1 MLRKELQKKMQAV
14 AMAAVVT
21 LTTVGAPATTFA
33 GELPEEVTAE
43 DFSDAGEAV
52 TEEVTGDDFSDGE
65 AVAEQSSA
73 DENGV
78 VEDVPAVQAEESSEG
93 STEDEQAKAQAYLKE
108 NFIDGSNKIITSG
121 GTGVTKSEDGLTY
134 NVALTIPTSGY
145 AIRSMRLKYVNTV
158 YKTGWYIDKDNPYV
172 GYKAPATN
180 GSRSITRPTAEQGPY
195 SFTATLKLFA
205 LDTDTTAIND
215 GTATALAT
223 QNFTIVLAPEKRNY
237 TVNIKPVNA
246 KTGEAIEGATV
257 DIQKDWNSLTPGED
271 GSYTLVEGSEYTL
284 TVTADGYDKYTQ
296 TFIPS
301 ASGDME
307 VKLSPIVYRN
317 TTFAVTGNDGATI
330 TDADITVKEGWYTTL
345 RPQEDGSYK
354 LQAGKEYKYTI
365 TKDGYKEASGSF
377 TVPDEAGDYT
387 FPVTLESNI
396 NPADQSAVD
405 AVKKAFDAE
414 FGTLRPV
421 YGTDSNIADMVLAK
435 VKKYNLDVD
444 VSNVKVSLATSE
456 DTDYIGTDGTIHY
469 VKSDLNSMG
478 VYSKSLDCTF
488 KFTCNNASAV
498 SESRRVTVSW
508 DQEYF
513 RGKMQAEADQLTWD
527 SIKGNN
533 ASQEEVTSDLTL
545 PGCMGT
551 SMRNIWSTVTWESSD
566 PEVISI
572 QNPSIDSPIYPRT
585 GKINPK
591 TEDTEVTLTA
601 TFKANDTLL
610 NEYIEKADS
619 FGTITKTFEVTV
631 KGSGSQA
638 PTEEELKAILD
649 KYYTA
654 DQLKDFT
661 TQTQLDTAN
670 CTGDIQLPR
679 YTRIKD
685 ENGEYVFNNKEIT
698 VTSSDA
704 NLMKINGYR
713 AAVDLFAYDKDTTA
727 NLIVTFTREG
737 VTATKEIPITV
748 SVKDINEKLD
758 TEIAMMDYAKAHYF
772 DGIKGDNADVDSI
785 TTNLHA
791 FQEMYLDN
799 EGKAVWVYTADDKTG
814 AGIIT
819 DDYFDDPWIM
829 EGQGYNHF
837 KSSNNAVIQHE
848 NLVVNRPESNTQITI
863 SSLLSSEKYGQFA
876 KDHPDNAKLQK
887 LYKQEASVTVTV
899 KGTKAESEA
908 LKAKIQEA
916 NTLLESITE
925 GTEAGQ
931 YPEGTKKALT
941 EAIAAAQAVSDNAEA
956 TEAQQTE
963 AITALTEAM
972 KDCQDSRIPQSADVT
987 VIAATEAN
995 TSGKTQALT
1004 VKATD
1009 AALYGYTKPESVQ
1022 AEVTVLDALADLHA
1036 AMYGD
1041 AFKAAPE
1048 DYLVVSEQGWINKV
1062 FGVTTASVG
1071 FFVNNKMPISADT
1084 GYGST
1089 CNEAVLQS
1097 GDILNVVLYHDTTG
1111 WSDKYLY
1118 FDGIASDIMAKKDF
1132 TLNVKGFTAAWGDES
1147 VAQKDITVELR
1158 DSEGKAAATGTTDE
1172 NGNVT
1177 LNVPA
1182 EGTYTA
1188 VITKTPYEYYIPVDA
1203 QIVAKAH
1210 EHSYTTWK
1218 KVSDATVFAPEK
1230 QESTCDF
1237 CGEKTTKDGGKKL
1250 DPTVKLSKTTV
1261 ALTLKQSETVKV
1273 SGLAKGDSVKG
1284 WTSSDKSIAT
1294 VDKNGKITATTKEG
1308 KATIT
1313 VTLASG
1319 KKAQI
1324 AVTVKETKHVYT
1336 KWTKVSSATV
1346 FAPEKRQST
1355 CNLCGRKI
1363 TREFGTKL
1371 TPTVKLTKTTL
1382 TLKTKQSV
1390 TVKAS
1395 GLARGDSVK
1404 KWTSSNK
1411 SIATVDKNGKIT
1423 ATAKEGKATIT
1434 VTLASGKTAK
1444 VAVTVKLIRTTKL
1457 TNVPKT
1463 LSITAGKKYTLKP
1476 VVTPSNSQEKVTYK
1490 SSNTKIATVSSQGAV
1505 TAVKAGSAT
1514 ITVQSGKQKATVK
1527 VTVKKAPALKS
1538 IKNVPGSK
1546 TIANGKTY
1554 TLKPQ
1559 LYPSGAIAKITYTT
1573 SNKNVATVDSKGK
1586 ITAKKKGTA
1595 VITVKA
1601 GKFTAKC
1608 KVTVK

>member
-33 GELPEEVTAE
+33 GELPGELTAE
-43 DFSDAGEAV
+43 AFSDNGEAV
-52 TEEVTGDDFSDGE
+52 TEEVTEDDFSDGE
-65 AVAEQSSA
+65 TAAGQSSA
-73 DENGV
+73 GENEV
-78 VEDVPAVQAEESSEG
+78 VDVPAAQAEESSEG

-195 SFTATLKLFA
+195 TFTATLKLFA

-223 QNFTIVLAPEKRNY
+223 QDFTIVLAPEKKNY

-257 DIQKDWNSLTPGED
+257 DIQKDWSSLTPADD

-296 TFIPS
+296 TILPS
-301 ASGDME
+301 ASGDIE

-387 FPVTLESNI
+387 FPVTLQSNI
-396 NPADQSAVD
+396 DPADQAAVD

-414 FGTLRPV
+414 FGTLRPI

-566 PEVISI
+566 PDVISI

-601 TFKANDTLL
+601 TFKANDILL

-619 FGTITKTFEVTV
+619 FGTITKTFKVTV

-713 AAVDLFAYDKDTTA
+713 AAVDLFTYDKDTTA

-758 TEIAMMDYAKAHYF
+758 AEIAMMDYAKAHYF
-772 DGIKGDNADVDSI
+772 DGIKGDNADADSI

-799 EGKAVWVYTADDKTG
+799 EGKAVWVYNADDKTG

-819 DDYFDDPWIM
+819 DDYFDNPWIM

-876 KDHPDNAKLQK
+876 KDHLDNAKLQK

-899 KGTKAESEA
+899 KGTKAEGEA

-931 YPEGTKKALT
+931 YPEGTKDALS
-941 EAIAAAQAVSDNAEA
+941 EAIKAAQAVSDNAEA

-963 AITALTEAM
+963 AITALAKAM

-987 VIAATEAN
+987 VIAGTEAN
-995 TSGKTQALT
+995 TAGKTQALT

-1009 AALYGYTKPESVQ
+1009 AALYGYVKPEKVQ

-1048 DYLVVSEQGWINKV
+1048 DYLVVNESGWISKA
-1062 FGVTTASVG
+1062 FGVTTANVS
-1071 FFVNNKMPISADT
+1071 FFVNNKMPLGDS
-1084 GYGST
+1084 GYGSM
-1089 CNEAVLQS
+1089 CNEAVLNS
-1097 GDILNVVLYHDTTG
+1097 GDVLNVFFYNDTAG
-1111 WSDKYLY
+1111 YSDEYLY
-1118 FDGIASDIMAKKDF
+1118 FDSIACDIMAKKDF
-1132 TLNVKGFTAAWGDES
+1132 ILNVKGFKAAWGEEAS
-1147 VAQKDITVELR
+1147 AQKDITVELR
-1158 DSEGKAAATGTTDE
+1158 DSEGKTVATGTTDE

-1177 LNVPA
+1177 LNAPA

-1188 VITKTPYEYYIPVDA
+1188 AIVKTPYEYYIPVDA
-1203 QIVAKAH
+1203 KVVAKAH

-1218 KVSDATVFAPEK
+1218 KVSSATVFAPEK

-1237 CGEKTTKDGGKKL
+1237 CGEKTTKTVGEKL
-1250 DPTVKLSKTTV
+1250 TPTVKLTATKLALKT
-1261 ALTLKQSETVKV
+1261 KQSVTVRAT
-1273 SGLAKGDSVKG
+1273 GLAKGDYVKS
-1284 WTSSDKSIAT
+1284 WTSSKKSVAT
-1294 VDKNGKITATTKEG
+1294 VDKNGKITATSKEG
-1308 KATIT
+1308 T
-1313 VTLASG
+1313 
-1319 KKAQI
+1319 
-1324 AVTVKETKHVYT
+1324 AV
-1336 KWTKVSSATV
+1336 
-1346 FAPEKRQST
+1346 
-1355 CNLCGRKI
+1355 
-1363 TREFGTKL
+1363 
-1371 TPTVKLTKTTL
+1371 
-1382 TLKTKQSV
+1382 
-1390 TVKAS
+1390 
-1395 GLARGDSVK
+1395 
-1404 KWTSSNK
+1404 
-1411 SIATVDKNGKIT
+1411 
-1423 ATAKEGKATIT
+1423 IT

-1444 VAVTVKLIRTTKL
+1444 VTVTVKMIRTTKL
-1457 TNVPKT
+1457 TKVPKT
-1463 LSITAGKKYTLKP
+1463 LSLTTGKKYTLKP

-1490 SSNTKIATVSSQGAV
+1490 SSNTKIATVSSTGV
-1505 TAVKAGSAT
+1505 ITAKKVGKVT
-1514 ITVQSGKQKATVK
+1514 ITVQSGKQKATVTL
-1527 VTVKKAPALKS
+1527 TVKKAPALKA
-1538 IKNVPGSK
+1538 IKNVPTKK
-1546 TIANGKTY
+1546 TITKGKTY

-1573 SNKNVATVDSKGK
+1573 SNKSVATVDSKGK

>member
-33 GELPEEVTAE
+33 GELPGELTAE
-43 DFSDAGEAV
+43 AFSDNGEAV
-52 TEEVTGDDFSDGE
+52 TEEVTEDDFSDGE
-65 AVAEQSSA
+65 TAAGQSSA
-73 DENGV
+73 GENEV
-78 VEDVPAVQAEESSEG
+78 VDVPAAQAEESSEG

-195 SFTATLKLFA
+195 TFTATLKLFA

-223 QNFTIVLAPEKRNY
+223 QDFTIVLAPEKKNY

-257 DIQKDWNSLTPGED
+257 DIQKDWSSLTPADD

-296 TFIPS
+296 TILPS
-301 ASGDME
+301 ASGDIE

-387 FPVTLESNI
+387 FPVTLQSNI
-396 NPADQSAVD
+396 DPADQAAVD

-414 FGTLRPV
+414 FGTLRPI

-566 PEVISI
+566 PDVISI

-601 TFKANDTLL
+601 TFRANDILL

-619 FGTITKTFEVTV
+619 FGTITKTFKVTV

-713 AAVDLFAYDKDTTA
+713 AAVDLFTYDKDTTA

-758 TEIAMMDYAKAHYF
+758 AEIAMMDYAKAHYF
-772 DGIKGDNADVDSI
+772 DGIKGDNADADSI

-799 EGKAVWVYTADDKTG
+799 EGKAVWVYNADDKTG

-876 KDHPDNAKLQK
+876 KDHLDNAKLQK

-899 KGTKAESEA
+899 KGTKAEGEA

-931 YPEGTKKALT
+931 YPEGTKDALS
-941 EAIAAAQAVSDNAEA
+941 EAIKAAQAVSDNAEA

-963 AITALTEAM
+963 AITALAKAM

-987 VIAATEAN
+987 VIAGTEAN
-995 TSGKTQALT
+995 TAGKTQALT

-1009 AALYGYTKPESVQ
+1009 AALYGYVKPEKVQ

-1048 DYLVVSEQGWINKV
+1048 DYLVVNESGLISKA
-1062 FGVTTASVG
+1062 FGVTTANVS
-1071 FFVNNKMPISADT
+1071 FFVNNKMPLGDS
-1084 GYGST
+1084 GYGSM
-1089 CNEAVLQS
+1089 CNEAVLNS
-1097 GDILNVVLYHDTTG
+1097 GDVLNVFFYNDTAG
-1111 WSDKYLY
+1111 YSDEYLY
-1118 FDGIASDIMAKKDF
+1118 FDSIACDIMAKKDF
-1132 TLNVKGFTAAWGDES
+1132 ILNVKGFKAAWGEEAS
-1147 VAQKDITVELR
+1147 AQKDITVELR
-1158 DSEGKAAATGTTDE
+1158 DSEGKTVATGTTDE

-1177 LNVPA
+1177 LNAPA

-1188 VITKTPYEYYIPVDA
+1188 AIVKTPYEYYIPVDA
-1203 QIVAKAH
+1203 KVVAKAH

-1218 KVSDATVFAPEK
+1218 KVSSATVFAPEK

-1237 CGEKTTKDGGKKL
+1237 CGEKTTKTVGEKL
-1250 DPTVKLSKTTV
+1250 TPTVKLTATKLALKT
-1261 ALTLKQSETVKV
+1261 KQSVTVRAT
-1273 SGLAKGDSVKG
+1273 GLAKGDYVKG
-1284 WTSSDKSIAT
+1284 WTSSKKSVAT
-1294 VDKNGKITATTKEG
+1294 VDKNGKITATSKEG
-1308 KATIT
+1308 TAVIT
-1313 VTLASG
+1313 VTLAS
-1319 KKAQI
+1319 K
-1324 AVTVKETKHVYT
+1324 
-1336 KWTKVSSATV
+1336 
-1346 FAPEKRQST
+1346 
-1355 CNLCGRKI
+1355 
-1363 TREFGTKL
+1363 
-1371 TPTVKLTKTTL
+1371 
-1382 TLKTKQSV
+1382 
-1390 TVKAS
+1390 
-1395 GLARGDSVK
+1395 
-1404 KWTSSNK
+1404 
-1411 SIATVDKNGKIT
+1411 
-1423 ATAKEGKATIT
+1423 
-1434 VTLASGKTAK
+1434 KTAK
-1444 VAVTVKLIRTTKL
+1444 VTVTVKMIRTTKL
-1457 TNVPKT
+1457 TKVPKT
-1463 LSITAGKKYTLKP
+1463 LSLTTGKKYTLKP

-1490 SSNTKIATVSSQGAV
+1490 SSNTKIATVSSTGV
-1505 TAVKAGSAT
+1505 ITAKKVGKVT
-1514 ITVQSGKQKATVK
+1514 ITVQSGKQKATVTL
-1527 VTVKKAPALKS
+1527 TVKKAPALKA
-1538 IKNVPGSK
+1538 IKNVPTKK
-1546 TIANGKTY
+1546 TITKGKTY

-1573 SNKNVATVDSKGK
+1573 SNKSIATVDSKGK

>member
-33 GELPEEVTAE
+33 GELPGELTAE
-43 DFSDAGEAV
+43 AFSDNGEAV
-52 TEEVTGDDFSDGE
+52 TEEVTEDDFSDGE
-65 AVAEQSSA
+65 TAAGQSSA
-73 DENGV
+73 GENEV
-78 VEDVPAVQAEESSEG
+78 VDVPAAQAEESSEG

-195 SFTATLKLFA
+195 TFTATLKLFA

-223 QNFTIVLAPEKRNY
+223 QDFTIVLAPEKKNY

-257 DIQKDWNSLTPGED
+257 DIQKDWSSLTPADD

-296 TFIPS
+296 TILPS
-301 ASGDME
+301 ASGDIE

-387 FPVTLESNI
+387 FPVTLQSNI
-396 NPADQSAVD
+396 DPADQAAVD

-498 SESRRVTVSW
+498 SENRRVTVSW

-566 PEVISI
+566 PDVISI

-601 TFKANDTLL
+601 TFKANDILL

-619 FGTITKTFEVTV
+619 FGTITKTFKVTV

-713 AAVDLFAYDKDTTA
+713 AAVDLFTYDKDTTA

-758 TEIAMMDYAKAHYF
+758 AEIAMMDYAKAHYF
-772 DGIKGDNADVDSI
+772 DGIKGDNADADSI

-799 EGKAVWVYTADDKTG
+799 EGKAVWVYNADDKTG

-876 KDHPDNAKLQK
+876 KDHLDNAKLQK

-899 KGTKAESEA
+899 KGTKAEGEA

-931 YPEGTKKALT
+931 YPEGTKDALS
-941 EAIAAAQAVSDNAEA
+941 EAIKAAQAVSDNAEA

-963 AITALTEAM
+963 AITALAKAM

-987 VIAATEAN
+987 VIAGTEAN
-995 TSGKTQALT
+995 TAGKTQALT

-1009 AALYGYTKPESVQ
+1009 AALYGYVKPEKVQ

-1048 DYLVVSEQGWINKV
+1048 DYLVVNESGLISKA
-1062 FGVTTASVG
+1062 FGVTTANIS
-1071 FFVNNKMPISADT
+1071 FFVNNKMPLGDS
-1084 GYGST
+1084 GYGSM
-1089 CNEAVLQS
+1089 CNEAVLNS
-1097 GDILNVVLYHDTTG
+1097 GDVLNVFFYNDTAG
-1111 WSDKYLY
+1111 YSDEYLY
-1118 FDGIASDIMAKKDF
+1118 FDSIACDIMAKKDF
-1132 TLNVKGFTAAWGDES
+1132 ILNVKGFKAAWGEEAS
-1147 VAQKDITVELR
+1147 AQKDITVELR
-1158 DSEGKAAATGTTDE
+1158 DSEGKTVATGTTDE

-1177 LNVPA
+1177 LNAPA

-1188 VITKTPYEYYIPVDA
+1188 AIVKTPYEYYIPVDA
-1203 QIVAKAH
+1203 KVVAKAH

-1218 KVSDATVFAPEK
+1218 KVSSATVFAPEK

-1237 CGEKTTKDGGKKL
+1237 CGEKTTKTVGEKL
-1250 DPTVKLSKTTV
+1250 TPTVKLTATKLALKT
-1261 ALTLKQSETVKV
+1261 KQSVTVRAT
-1273 SGLAKGDSVKG
+1273 GLAKGDYVKS
-1284 WTSSDKSIAT
+1284 WTSSKKSVAT
-1294 VDKNGKITATTKEG
+1294 VDKNGKITATSKEG
-1308 KATIT
+1308 TAVIT
-1313 VTLASG
+1313 VTLAS
-1319 KKAQI
+1319 K
-1324 AVTVKETKHVYT
+1324 
-1336 KWTKVSSATV
+1336 
-1346 FAPEKRQST
+1346 
-1355 CNLCGRKI
+1355 
-1363 TREFGTKL
+1363 
-1371 TPTVKLTKTTL
+1371 
-1382 TLKTKQSV
+1382 
-1390 TVKAS
+1390 
-1395 GLARGDSVK
+1395 
-1404 KWTSSNK
+1404 
-1411 SIATVDKNGKIT
+1411 
-1423 ATAKEGKATIT
+1423 
-1434 VTLASGKTAK
+1434 KTAK
-1444 VAVTVKLIRTTKL
+1444 VTVTVKMIRTTKL
-1457 TNVPKT
+1457 TKVPKT
-1463 LSITAGKKYTLKP
+1463 LSLTTGKKYTLKP

-1490 SSNTKIATVSSQGAV
+1490 SSNTKIATVSSTGV
-1505 TAVKAGSAT
+1505 ITAKKVGKVT
-1514 ITVQSGKQKATVK
+1514 ITVQSGKQKATVTL
-1527 VTVKKAPALKS
+1527 TVKKAPALKA
-1538 IKNVPGSK
+1538 IKNVPTKK
-1546 TIANGKTY
+1546 TITKGKTY

-1573 SNKNVATVDSKGK
+1573 SNKSIATVDSKGK

>member
-33 GELPEEVTAE
+33 GELPGELTAE
-43 DFSDAGEAV
+43 AFSDNGEAV
-52 TEEVTGDDFSDGE
+52 TEEVTEDDFSDGE
-65 AVAEQSSA
+65 TAAGQSSA
-73 DENGV
+73 GENEV
-78 VEDVPAVQAEESSEG
+78 VDVPAAQAEESSEG

-195 SFTATLKLFA
+195 TFTATLKLFA

-223 QNFTIVLAPEKRNY
+223 QDFTIVLAPEKKNY

-257 DIQKDWNSLTPGED
+257 DIQKDWSSLTPADD

-296 TFIPS
+296 TILPS
-301 ASGDME
+301 ASGDIE

-387 FPVTLESNI
+387 FPVTLQSNI
-396 NPADQSAVD
+396 DPADQAAVD

-566 PEVISI
+566 PNVISI

-601 TFKANDTLL
+601 TFKANDILL

-619 FGTITKTFEVTV
+619 FGTITKTFKVTV

-713 AAVDLFAYDKDTTA
+713 AAVDLFTYDKDTTA

-758 TEIAMMDYAKAHYF
+758 AEIAMMDYAKAHYF
-772 DGIKGDNADVDSI
+772 DGIKGDNADADSI

-799 EGKAVWVYTADDKTG
+799 EGKAVWVYNADDKTG

-819 DDYFDDPWIM
+819 DDYFDNPWIM

-876 KDHPDNAKLQK
+876 KDHLDNAKLQK

-899 KGTKAESEA
+899 KGTKAEGEA

-931 YPEGTKKALT
+931 YPEGTKDALS
-941 EAIAAAQAVSDNAEA
+941 EAIKAAQAVSDNAEA

-963 AITALTEAM
+963 AITALAKAM

-987 VIAATEAN
+987 VIAGTEAN
-995 TSGKTQALT
+995 TAGKTQALT

-1009 AALYGYTKPESVQ
+1009 AALYGYVKPEKVQ

-1048 DYLVVSEQGWINKV
+1048 DYLVVNESGLISKA
-1062 FGVTTASVG
+1062 FGVTTANVS
-1071 FFVNNKMPISADT
+1071 FFVNNKMPLGDS
-1084 GYGST
+1084 GYGSM
-1089 CNEAVLQS
+1089 CNEAVLNS
-1097 GDILNVVLYHDTTG
+1097 GDVLNVFFYNDTAG
-1111 WSDKYLY
+1111 YSDEYLY
-1118 FDGIASDIMAKKDF
+1118 FDSIACDIMAKKDF
-1132 TLNVKGFTAAWGDES
+1132 ILNVKGFKAAWGEEAS
-1147 VAQKDITVELR
+1147 AQKDITVELR
-1158 DSEGKAAATGTTDE
+1158 DSEGKTVATGTTDE

-1177 LNVPA
+1177 LNAPA

-1188 VITKTPYEYYIPVDA
+1188 AIVKTPYEYYIPVDA
-1203 QIVAKAH
+1203 KVVAKAH

-1218 KVSDATVFAPEK
+1218 KVSSATVFAPEK

-1237 CGEKTTKDGGKKL
+1237 CGEKTTKTVGEKL
-1250 DPTVKLSKTTV
+1250 TPTVKLTATKLALKT
-1261 ALTLKQSETVKV
+1261 KQSVTVRAT
-1273 SGLAKGDSVKG
+1273 GLAKGDYVKS
-1284 WTSSDKSIAT
+1284 WTSSKKSVAT
-1294 VDKNGKITATTKEG
+1294 VDKNGKITATSKEG
-1308 KATIT
+1308 T
-1313 VTLASG
+1313 
-1319 KKAQI
+1319 
-1324 AVTVKETKHVYT
+1324 AV
-1336 KWTKVSSATV
+1336 
-1346 FAPEKRQST
+1346 
-1355 CNLCGRKI
+1355 
-1363 TREFGTKL
+1363 
-1371 TPTVKLTKTTL
+1371 
-1382 TLKTKQSV
+1382 
-1390 TVKAS
+1390 
-1395 GLARGDSVK
+1395 
-1404 KWTSSNK
+1404 
-1411 SIATVDKNGKIT
+1411 
-1423 ATAKEGKATIT
+1423 IT

-1444 VAVTVKLIRTTKL
+1444 VTVTVKMIRTTKL
-1457 TNVPKT
+1457 TKVPKT
-1463 LSITAGKKYTLKP
+1463 LSLTTGKKYTLKP

-1490 SSNTKIATVSSQGAV
+1490 SSNTKIATVSSTGV
-1505 TAVKAGSAT
+1505 ITAKKVGKVT
-1514 ITVQSGKQKATVK
+1514 ITVQSGKQKATVTL
-1527 VTVKKAPALKS
+1527 TVKKAPALKA
-1538 IKNVPGSK
+1538 IKNVPTKK
-1546 TIANGKTY
+1546 TITKGKTY

-1573 SNKNVATVDSKGK
+1573 SNKSIATVDSKGK

>member
-33 GELPEEVTAE
+33 GELPGELTA
-43 DFSDAGEAV
+43 EAV
-52 TEEVTGDDFSDGE
+52 TEEVTEDDFSDGE
-65 AVAEQSSA
+65 TAAGQSSA
-73 DENGV
+73 GENEV
-78 VEDVPAVQAEESSEG
+78 VDVPAAQAEESSEG

-195 SFTATLKLFA
+195 TFTATLKLFA

-223 QNFTIVLAPEKRNY
+223 QDFTIVLAPEKKNY

-257 DIQKDWNSLTPGED
+257 DIQKDWSSLTPADD

-296 TFIPS
+296 TILPS
-301 ASGDME
+301 ASGDIE

-387 FPVTLESNI
+387 FPVTLQSNI
-396 NPADQSAVD
+396 DPADQAAVD

-414 FGTLRPV
+414 FGTLRPI

-566 PEVISI
+566 PDVISI

-601 TFKANDTLL
+601 TFKANDILL

-619 FGTITKTFEVTV
+619 FGTITKTFKVTV

-713 AAVDLFAYDKDTTA
+713 AAVDLFTYDKDTTA

-758 TEIAMMDYAKAHYF
+758 AEIAMMDYAKAHYF
-772 DGIKGDNADVDSI
+772 DGIKGDNADADSI

-799 EGKAVWVYTADDKTG
+799 EGKAVWVYNADDKTG

-876 KDHPDNAKLQK
+876 KDHLDNAKLQK
-887 LYKQEASVTVTV
+887 LYKQKASVTVTV
-899 KGTKAESEA
+899 KGTKAEGEA

-931 YPEGTKKALT
+931 YPEGTKDALS
-941 EAIAAAQAVSDNAEA
+941 EAIKVAQAVSDNAEA

-963 AITALTEAM
+963 AITALAKAM

-987 VIAATEAN
+987 VIAGTEAN
-995 TSGKTQALT
+995 TAGKTQALT

-1009 AALYGYTKPESVQ
+1009 AALYGYVKPEKVQ

-1048 DYLVVSEQGWINKV
+1048 DYLVVNESGLISKA
-1062 FGVTTASVG
+1062 FGVTTANVS
-1071 FFVNNKMPISADT
+1071 FFVNNKMPLGDS
-1084 GYGST
+1084 GYGSM
-1089 CNEAVLQS
+1089 CNEAVLNS
-1097 GDILNVVLYHDTTG
+1097 GDVLNVFFYNDTAG
-1111 WSDKYLY
+1111 YSDEYLY
-1118 FDGIASDIMAKKDF
+1118 FDSIACDIMAKKDF
-1132 TLNVKGFTAAWGDES
+1132 ILNVKGFKAAWGEEAS
-1147 VAQKDITVELR
+1147 AQKDITVELR
-1158 DSEGKAAATGTTDE
+1158 DSEGKTVATGTTDE

-1177 LNVPA
+1177 LNAPA

-1188 VITKTPYEYYIPVDA
+1188 AIVKTPYEYYIPVDA
-1203 QIVAKAH
+1203 KVVAKAH

-1218 KVSDATVFAPEK
+1218 KVSSATVFAPEK

-1237 CGEKTTKDGGKKL
+1237 CGEKTTKTVGEKL
-1250 DPTVKLSKTTV
+1250 TPTVKLTATKLALKT
-1261 ALTLKQSETVKV
+1261 KQSVTVRAT
-1273 SGLAKGDSVKG
+1273 GLAKGDYVKS
-1284 WTSSDKSIAT
+1284 WTSSKKSVAT
-1294 VDKNGKITATTKEG
+1294 VDKNGKITATSKEG
-1308 KATIT
+1308 TAVIT
-1313 VTLASG
+1313 VTLAS
-1319 KKAQI
+1319 K
-1324 AVTVKETKHVYT
+1324 
-1336 KWTKVSSATV
+1336 
-1346 FAPEKRQST
+1346 
-1355 CNLCGRKI
+1355 
-1363 TREFGTKL
+1363 
-1371 TPTVKLTKTTL
+1371 
-1382 TLKTKQSV
+1382 
-1390 TVKAS
+1390 
-1395 GLARGDSVK
+1395 
-1404 KWTSSNK
+1404 
-1411 SIATVDKNGKIT
+1411 
-1423 ATAKEGKATIT
+1423 
-1434 VTLASGKTAK
+1434 KTAK
-1444 VAVTVKLIRTTKL
+1444 VTVTVKMIRTTKL
-1457 TNVPKT
+1457 TKVPKT
-1463 LSITAGKKYTLKP
+1463 LSLTTGKKYTLKP

-1490 SSNTKIATVSSQGAV
+1490 SSNTKIATVSSTGV
-1505 TAVKAGSAT
+1505 ITAKKVGKVT
-1514 ITVQSGKQKATVK
+1514 ITVQSGKQKATVTL
-1527 VTVKKAPALKS
+1527 TVKKAPALKA
-1538 IKNVPGSK
+1538 IKNVPTKK
-1546 TIANGKTY
+1546 TITKGKTY

-1559 LYPSGAIAKITYTT
+1559 LYPSGAIAKITYTS
-1573 SNKNVATVDSKGK
+1573 SNKSVATVDSKGK

>member
-33 GELPEEVTAE
+33 GELPGELTAE
-43 DFSDAGEAV
+43 AFSDNGEAV
-52 TEEVTGDDFSDGE
+52 TEEVTEDDFSDGE
-65 AVAEQSSA
+65 TAAGQSSA
-73 DENGV
+73 GENEV
-78 VEDVPAVQAEESSEG
+78 VDVPAAQAEESSEG

-195 SFTATLKLFA
+195 TFTATLKLFA

-223 QNFTIVLAPEKRNY
+223 QDFTIVLAPEKKNY

-257 DIQKDWNSLTPGED
+257 DIQKDWSSLTPADD

-296 TFIPS
+296 TILPS
-301 ASGDME
+301 ASGDIE

-387 FPVTLESNI
+387 FPVTLQSNI
-396 NPADQSAVD
+396 DPADQAAVD

-414 FGTLRPV
+414 FGTLRPI

-566 PEVISI
+566 PDVISI

-601 TFKANDTLL
+601 TFRANDILL

-619 FGTITKTFEVTV
+619 FGTITKTFKVTV

-713 AAVDLFAYDKDTTA
+713 AAVDLFTYDKDTTA

-758 TEIAMMDYAKAHYF
+758 AEIAMMDYAKAHYF
-772 DGIKGDNADVDSI
+772 DGIKGDNADADSI

-799 EGKAVWVYTADDKTG
+799 EGKAVWVYNADDKTG

-876 KDHPDNAKLQK
+876 KDHLDNAKLQK

-899 KGTKAESEA
+899 KGTKAEGEA

-931 YPEGTKKALT
+931 YPEGTKDALS
-941 EAIAAAQAVSDNAEA
+941 EAIKAAQAVSDNAEA

-963 AITALTEAM
+963 AITALAKAM

-987 VIAATEAN
+987 VIAGTEAN
-995 TSGKTQALT
+995 TAGKTQALT

-1009 AALYGYTKPESVQ
+1009 AALYGYVKPEKVQ

-1048 DYLVVSEQGWINKV
+1048 DYLVVNESGLISKA
-1062 FGVTTASVG
+1062 FGVTTANVS
-1071 FFVNNKMPISADT
+1071 FFVNNKMPLGDS
-1084 GYGST
+1084 GYGSM
-1089 CNEAVLQS
+1089 CNEAVLNS
-1097 GDILNVVLYHDTTG
+1097 GDVLNVFFYNDTAG
-1111 WSDKYLY
+1111 YSDEYLY
-1118 FDGIASDIMAKKDF
+1118 FDSIACDIMAKKDF
-1132 TLNVKGFTAAWGDES
+1132 ILNVKGFKAAWGEEAS
-1147 VAQKDITVELR
+1147 AQKDITVELR
-1158 DSEGKAAATGTTDE
+1158 DSEGKTVATGTTDE

-1177 LNVPA
+1177 LNAPA

-1188 VITKTPYEYYIPVDA
+1188 AIVKTPYEYYIPVDA
-1203 QIVAKAH
+1203 KVVAKAH

-1218 KVSDATVFAPEK
+1218 KVSSATVFAPEK

-1237 CGEKTTKDGGKKL
+1237 CGEKTTKTVGEKL
-1250 DPTVKLSKTTV
+1250 TPTVKLTATKLALKT
-1261 ALTLKQSETVKV
+1261 KQSVTVRAT
-1273 SGLAKGDSVKG
+1273 GLAKGDYVKS
-1284 WTSSDKSIAT
+1284 WTSSKKSVAT
-1294 VDKNGKITATTKEG
+1294 VDKNGKITATSKEG
-1308 KATIT
+1308 TAVIT
-1313 VTLASG
+1313 VTLAS
-1319 KKAQI
+1319 KKNAKVT
-1324 AVTVKETKHVYT
+1324 VTVKM
-1336 KWTKVSSATV
+1336 
-1346 FAPEKRQST
+1346 
-1355 CNLCGRKI
+1355 
-1363 TREFGTKL
+1363 
-1371 TPTVKLTKTTL
+1371 
-1382 TLKTKQSV
+1382 
-1390 TVKAS
+1390 
-1395 GLARGDSVK
+1395 
-1404 KWTSSNK
+1404 
-1411 SIATVDKNGKIT
+1411 
-1423 ATAKEGKATIT
+1423 
-1434 VTLASGKTAK
+1434 
-1444 VAVTVKLIRTTKL
+1444 IRTTKL
-1457 TNVPKT
+1457 TKVPKT
-1463 LSITAGKKYTLKP
+1463 LSLTTGKKYTLKP

-1490 SSNTKIATVSSQGAV
+1490 SSNTKIATVSSTGV
-1505 TAVKAGSAT
+1505 ITAKKVGKVT
-1514 ITVQSGKQKATVK
+1514 ITVQSGKQKATVTL
-1527 VTVKKAPALKS
+1527 TVKKAPALKA
-1538 IKNVPGSK
+1538 IKNVPTKK
-1546 TIANGKTY
+1546 TITKGKTY

-1559 LYPSGAIAKITYTT
+1559 LYPSGAIAKITYTS
-1573 SNKNVATVDSKGK
+1573 SNKSVATVDSKGK

>member
-33 GELPEEVTAE
+33 GELPGELTAE
-43 DFSDAGEAV
+43 AFSDNGEAV
-52 TEEVTGDDFSDGE
+52 TEEVTEDDFSDGE
-65 AVAEQSSA
+65 TAAGQSSA
-73 DENGV
+73 GENEV
-78 VEDVPAVQAEESSEG
+78 VDVPAAQAEESSEG

-158 YKTGWYIDKDNPYV
+158 YKTVWYIDKDNPYV

-195 SFTATLKLFA
+195 TFTATLKLFA

-223 QNFTIVLAPEKRNY
+223 QDFTIVLAPEKKNY

-257 DIQKDWNSLTPGED
+257 DIQKDWSSLTPADD

-296 TFIPS
+296 TILPS
-301 ASGDME
+301 ASGDIE

-387 FPVTLESNI
+387 FPVTLQSNI
-396 NPADQSAVD
+396 DPADQAAVD

-498 SESRRVTVSW
+498 SENRRVTVSW

-566 PEVISI
+566 PDVISI

-601 TFKANDTLL
+601 TFKANDILL

-619 FGTITKTFEVTV
+619 FGTITKTFKVTV

-713 AAVDLFAYDKDTTA
+713 AAVDLFTYDKDTTA

-758 TEIAMMDYAKAHYF
+758 AEIAMMDYAKAHYF
-772 DGIKGDNADVDSI
+772 DGIKGDNADADSI

-799 EGKAVWVYTADDKTG
+799 EGKAVWVYNADDKTG

-876 KDHPDNAKLQK
+876 KDHLDNAKLQK

-899 KGTKAESEA
+899 KGTKAEGEA

-931 YPEGTKKALT
+931 YPEGTKDALS
-941 EAIAAAQAVSDNAEA
+941 EAIKAAQAVSDNAEA

-963 AITALTEAM
+963 AITALAKAM

-987 VIAATEAN
+987 VIAGTEAN
-995 TSGKTQALT
+995 TAGKTQALT

-1009 AALYGYTKPESVQ
+1009 AALYGYVKPEKVQ

-1048 DYLVVSEQGWINKV
+1048 DYLVVNESGLISKA
-1062 FGVTTASVG
+1062 FGVTTANVS
-1071 FFVNNKMPISADT
+1071 FFVNNKMPLGDS
-1084 GYGST
+1084 GYGSM
-1089 CNEAVLQS
+1089 CNEAVLNS
-1097 GDILNVVLYHDTTG
+1097 GDVLNVFFYNDTAG
-1111 WSDKYLY
+1111 YSDEYLY
-1118 FDGIASDIMAKKDF
+1118 FDSIACDIMAKKDF
-1132 TLNVKGFTAAWGDES
+1132 ILNVKGFKAAWGEEAS
-1147 VAQKDITVELR
+1147 AQKDITVELR
-1158 DSEGKAAATGTTDE
+1158 DSEGKTVATGTTDE

-1177 LNVPA
+1177 LNAPA

-1188 VITKTPYEYYIPVDA
+1188 AIVKTPYEYYIPVDA
-1203 QIVAKAH
+1203 KVVAKAH

-1218 KVSDATVFAPEK
+1218 KVSSATVFAPEK

-1237 CGEKTTKDGGKKL
+1237 CGEKTTKTVGEKL
-1250 DPTVKLSKTTV
+1250 TPTVKLTATKLALKT
-1261 ALTLKQSETVKV
+1261 KQSVTVRAT
-1273 SGLAKGDSVKG
+1273 GLAKGDYVKS
-1284 WTSSDKSIAT
+1284 WTSSKKSVAT
-1294 VDKNGKITATTKEG
+1294 VDKNGKITATSKEG
-1308 KATIT
+1308 TAVIT
-1313 VTLASG
+1313 VTLAS
-1319 KKAQI
+1319 K
-1324 AVTVKETKHVYT
+1324 
-1336 KWTKVSSATV
+1336 
-1346 FAPEKRQST
+1346 
-1355 CNLCGRKI
+1355 
-1363 TREFGTKL
+1363 
-1371 TPTVKLTKTTL
+1371 
-1382 TLKTKQSV
+1382 
-1390 TVKAS
+1390 
-1395 GLARGDSVK
+1395 
-1404 KWTSSNK
+1404 
-1411 SIATVDKNGKIT
+1411 
-1423 ATAKEGKATIT
+1423 
-1434 VTLASGKTAK
+1434 KTAK
-1444 VAVTVKLIRTTKL
+1444 VTATVKMIRTTKL
-1457 TNVPKT
+1457 TKVPKT
-1463 LSITAGKKYTLKP
+1463 LSLTTGKKYTLKP

-1490 SSNTKIATVSSQGAV
+1490 SSNTKIATVSSTGV
-1505 TAVKAGSAT
+1505 ITAKKVGKVT
-1514 ITVQSGKQKATVK
+1514 ITVQSGKQKATVTL
-1527 VTVKKAPALKS
+1527 TVKKAPALKA
-1538 IKNVPGSK
+1538 IKNVPTKK
-1546 TIANGKTY
+1546 TITKGKTY

-1559 LYPSGAIAKITYTT
+1559 LYPSGAIAKITYTS
-1573 SNKNVATVDSKGK
+1573 SNKSVATVDSKGK

>member
-33 GELPEEVTAE
+33 GELPGELTAE
-43 DFSDAGEAV
+43 AFSDNGEAV
-52 TEEVTGDDFSDGE
+52 TEEVTEDDFSDGE
-65 AVAEQSSA
+65 TAAGQSSA
-73 DENGV
+73 GENEV
-78 VEDVPAVQAEESSEG
+78 VDVPAAQAEESSEG

-195 SFTATLKLFA
+195 TFTATLKLFA

-223 QNFTIVLAPEKRNY
+223 QDFTIVLAPEKKNY

-257 DIQKDWNSLTPGED
+257 DIQKDWSSLTPADD

-296 TFIPS
+296 TILPS
-301 ASGDME
+301 ASGDIE

-387 FPVTLESNI
+387 FPVTLQSNI
-396 NPADQSAVD
+396 DPADQAAVD

-421 YGTDSNIADMVLAK
+421 YGTDSNIVDMVLAK

-566 PEVISI
+566 PDVISI

-601 TFKANDTLL
+601 TFKANDILL

-619 FGTITKTFEVTV
+619 FGTITKTFKVTV

-713 AAVDLFAYDKDTTA
+713 AAVDLFTYDKDTTA

-758 TEIAMMDYAKAHYF
+758 AEIAMMDYAKAHYF
-772 DGIKGDNADVDSI
+772 DGIKGDNADADSI

-799 EGKAVWVYTADDKTG
+799 EGKAVWVYNADDKTG

-876 KDHPDNAKLQK
+876 KDHLDNAKLQK

-899 KGTKAESEA
+899 KGTKAEGEA

-931 YPEGTKKALT
+931 YPEGTKDALS
-941 EAIAAAQAVSDNAEA
+941 EAIKAAQAVSDNAEA

-963 AITALTEAM
+963 AITALAKAM

-987 VIAATEAN
+987 VIAGTEAN
-995 TSGKTQALT
+995 TAGKTQALT

-1009 AALYGYTKPESVQ
+1009 AALYGYVKPEKVQ

-1048 DYLVVSEQGWINKV
+1048 DYLVVNESGLISKA
-1062 FGVTTASVG
+1062 FGVTTANIS
-1071 FFVNNKMPISADT
+1071 FFVNNKMPLGDS
-1084 GYGST
+1084 GYGSM
-1089 CNEAVLQS
+1089 CNEAVLNS
-1097 GDILNVVLYHDTTG
+1097 GDVLNVFFYNDTAG
-1111 WSDKYLY
+1111 YSDEYLY
-1118 FDGIASDIMAKKDF
+1118 FDSIACDIMAKKDF
-1132 TLNVKGFTAAWGDES
+1132 ILNVKGFKAAWGEEAS
-1147 VAQKDITVELR
+1147 AQKDITVELR
-1158 DSEGKAAATGTTDE
+1158 DSEGKTVATGTTDE

-1177 LNVPA
+1177 LNAPA

-1188 VITKTPYEYYIPVDA
+1188 AIVKTPYEYYIPVDA
-1203 QIVAKAH
+1203 KVVAKAH

-1218 KVSDATVFAPEK
+1218 KVSSATVFAPEK

-1237 CGEKTTKDGGKKL
+1237 CGEKTTKTVGEKL
-1250 DPTVKLSKTTV
+1250 TPTVKLTATKLALKT
-1261 ALTLKQSETVKV
+1261 KQSVTVRAT
-1273 SGLAKGDSVKG
+1273 GLAKGDYVKS
-1284 WTSSDKSIAT
+1284 WTSSKKSVAT
-1294 VDKNGKITATTKEG
+1294 VDKNGKITATSKEG
-1308 KATIT
+1308 T
-1313 VTLASG
+1313 
-1319 KKAQI
+1319 
-1324 AVTVKETKHVYT
+1324 AV
-1336 KWTKVSSATV
+1336 
-1346 FAPEKRQST
+1346 
-1355 CNLCGRKI
+1355 
-1363 TREFGTKL
+1363 
-1371 TPTVKLTKTTL
+1371 
-1382 TLKTKQSV
+1382 
-1390 TVKAS
+1390 
-1395 GLARGDSVK
+1395 
-1404 KWTSSNK
+1404 
-1411 SIATVDKNGKIT
+1411 
-1423 ATAKEGKATIT
+1423 IT

-1444 VAVTVKLIRTTKL
+1444 VTVTVKMIRTTKL
-1457 TNVPKT
+1457 TKVPKT
-1463 LSITAGKKYTLKP
+1463 LSLTTGKKYTLKP

-1490 SSNTKIATVSSQGAV
+1490 SSNTKIATVSSTGV
-1505 TAVKAGSAT
+1505 ITAKKVGKVT
-1514 ITVQSGKQKATVK
+1514 ITVQSGKQKATVTL
-1527 VTVKKAPALKS
+1527 TVKKAPALKA
-1538 IKNVPGSK
+1538 IKNVPTKK
-1546 TIANGKTY
+1546 TITKGKTY

-1559 LYPSGAIAKITYTT
+1559 LYPSGAIAKITYTS
-1573 SNKNVATVDSKGK
+1573 SNKSVATVDSKGK

>member
-1 MLRKELQKKMQAV
+1 MLRKELQKKMQAI

-33 GELPEEVTAE
+33 GELPGELTAE
-43 DFSDAGEAV
+43 AFSDNGEAV
-52 TEEVTGDDFSDGE
+52 TEEVTEDDFSDGE
-65 AVAEQSSA
+65 TAAGQSSA
-73 DENGV
+73 GENEV
-78 VEDVPAVQAEESSEG
+78 VDVPAAQAEESSEG

-195 SFTATLKLFA
+195 TFTATLKLFA

-223 QNFTIVLAPEKRNY
+223 QDFTIVLAPEKKNY

-257 DIQKDWNSLTPGED
+257 DIQKDWSSLTPADD

-284 TVTADGYDKYTQ
+284 TVTANGYDKYTQ
-296 TFIPS
+296 TILPS
-301 ASGDME
+301 ASGDIE

-387 FPVTLESNI
+387 FPVTLQSNI
-396 NPADQSAVD
+396 DPADQAAVD

-478 VYSKSLDCTF
+478 LYSKSLDCTF

-566 PEVISI
+566 PDVISI

-601 TFKANDTLL
+601 TFKANDILL

-619 FGTITKTFEVTV
+619 FGTITKTFKVTV

-685 ENGEYVFNNKEIT
+685 ENGDYVFNNKEIT

-713 AAVDLFAYDKDTTA
+713 AAVDLFTYDKDTTA

-758 TEIAMMDYAKAHYF
+758 AEIAMMDYAKAHYF
-772 DGIKGDNADVDSI
+772 DGIKGDNADADSI

-799 EGKAVWVYTADDKTG
+799 EGKAVWVYNADDKTG

-819 DDYFDDPWIM
+819 DDYFDNPWIM

-876 KDHPDNAKLQK
+876 KDHLDNAKLQK

-899 KGTKAESEA
+899 KGTKAEGEA

-931 YPEGTKKALT
+931 YPEGTKDALS
-941 EAIAAAQAVSDNAEA
+941 EAIKAAQAVSDNAEA

-963 AITALTEAM
+963 AITALAKAM

-987 VIAATEAN
+987 VIAGTEAN
-995 TSGKTQALT
+995 TAGKTQALT

-1009 AALYGYTKPESVQ
+1009 AALYGYVKPEKVQ

-1048 DYLVVSEQGWINKV
+1048 DYLVVNESGWISKA
-1062 FGVTTASVG
+1062 FGVTTANVS
-1071 FFVNNKMPISADT
+1071 FFVNNKMPLGDS
-1084 GYGST
+1084 GYGSM
-1089 CNEAVLQS
+1089 CNEAVLNS
-1097 GDILNVVLYHDTTG
+1097 GDVLNVFFYNDTAG
-1111 WSDKYLY
+1111 YSDEYLY
-1118 FDGIASDIMAKKDF
+1118 FDSIACDIMAKKDF
-1132 TLNVKGFTAAWGDES
+1132 ILNVKGFKAAWGEEAS
-1147 VAQKDITVELR
+1147 AQKDITVELR
-1158 DSEGKAAATGTTDE
+1158 DSEGKTVATGTTDE

-1177 LNVPA
+1177 LNAPA

-1188 VITKTPYEYYIPVDA
+1188 AIVKTPYEYYIPVDA
-1203 QIVAKAH
+1203 KVVAKAH

-1218 KVSDATVFAPEK
+1218 KVSSATVFAPEK

-1237 CGEKTTKDGGKKL
+1237 CGEKTTKTVGEKL
-1250 DPTVKLSKTTV
+1250 TPTVKLTATKLALKT
-1261 ALTLKQSETVKV
+1261 KQSVTVRAT
-1273 SGLAKGDSVKG
+1273 GLAKGDYVKS
-1284 WTSSDKSIAT
+1284 WTSSKKSVAT
-1294 VDKNGKITATTKEG
+1294 VDKNGKITATSKEG
-1308 KATIT
+1308 N
-1313 VTLASG
+1313 
-1319 KKAQI
+1319 
-1324 AVTVKETKHVYT
+1324 AV
-1336 KWTKVSSATV
+1336 
-1346 FAPEKRQST
+1346 
-1355 CNLCGRKI
+1355 
-1363 TREFGTKL
+1363 
-1371 TPTVKLTKTTL
+1371 
-1382 TLKTKQSV
+1382 
-1390 TVKAS
+1390 
-1395 GLARGDSVK
+1395 
-1404 KWTSSNK
+1404 
-1411 SIATVDKNGKIT
+1411 
-1423 ATAKEGKATIT
+1423 IT

-1444 VAVTVKLIRTTKL
+1444 VTVTVKMIRTTKL
-1457 TNVPKT
+1457 TKVPKT
-1463 LSITAGKKYTLKP
+1463 LSLTTGKKYTLKP
-1476 VVTPSNSQEKVTYK
+1476 VVTPSNSQEKITYK
-1490 SSNTKIATVSSQGAV
+1490 SSNTKIATVSSTGV
-1505 TAVKAGSAT
+1505 ITAKKVGKVT
-1514 ITVQSGKQKATVK
+1514 ITVQSGKQKATVTL
-1527 VTVKKAPALKS
+1527 TVKKAPALKA
-1538 IKNVPGSK
+1538 IKNVPPKK
-1546 TIANGKTY
+1546 TITKGKTY

-1573 SNKNVATVDSKGK
+1573 SNKSIATVDSKGK

>member
-33 GELPEEVTAE
+33 GELPGELTAE
-43 DFSDAGEAV
+43 AFSDNGEAV
-52 TEEVTGDDFSDGE
+52 TEEVTEDDFSDGE
-65 AVAEQSSA
+65 TAAGQSSA
-73 DENGV
+73 GENEV
-78 VEDVPAVQAEESSEG
+78 VDVPAAQAEESSEG

-195 SFTATLKLFA
+195 TFTATLKLFA

-223 QNFTIVLAPEKRNY
+223 QDFTIVLAPEKKNY

-257 DIQKDWNSLTPGED
+257 DIQKDWSSLTPADD

-296 TFIPS
+296 TILPS
-301 ASGDME
+301 ASGDIE

-387 FPVTLESNI
+387 FPVTLQSNI
-396 NPADQSAVD
+396 DPADQAAVD

-414 FGTLRPV
+414 FGTLRPI

-566 PEVISI
+566 PDVISI

-601 TFKANDTLL
+601 TFRANDILL

-619 FGTITKTFEVTV
+619 FGTITKTFKVTV

-713 AAVDLFAYDKDTTA
+713 AAVDLFTYDKDTTA

-758 TEIAMMDYAKAHYF
+758 AEIAMMDYAKAHYF
-772 DGIKGDNADVDSI
+772 DGIKGDNADADSI

-799 EGKAVWVYTADDKTG
+799 EGKAVWVYNADDKTG

-876 KDHPDNAKLQK
+876 KDHLDNAKLQK

-899 KGTKAESEA
+899 KGTKAEGEA

-931 YPEGTKKALT
+931 YPEGTKDALS
-941 EAIAAAQAVSDNAEA
+941 EAIKAAQAVSDNAEA

-963 AITALTEAM
+963 AITALAKAM

-987 VIAATEAN
+987 VIAGTEAN
-995 TSGKTQALT
+995 TAGKTQALT

-1009 AALYGYTKPESVQ
+1009 AALYGYVKPEKVQ

-1048 DYLVVSEQGWINKV
+1048 DYLVVNESGWISKA
-1062 FGVTTASVG
+1062 FGVTTANVS
-1071 FFVNNKMPISADT
+1071 FFVNNKMPLGDS
-1084 GYGST
+1084 GYGSM
-1089 CNEAVLQS
+1089 CNEAVLNS
-1097 GDILNVVLYHDTTG
+1097 GDVLNVFFYNDTAG
-1111 WSDKYLY
+1111 YSDEYLY
-1118 FDGIASDIMAKKDF
+1118 FDSIACDIMAKKDF
-1132 TLNVKGFTAAWGDES
+1132 ILNVKGFKAAWGEEAS
-1147 VAQKDITVELR
+1147 AQKDITVELR
-1158 DSEGKAAATGTTDE
+1158 DSEGKTVATGTTDE

-1177 LNVPA
+1177 LNAPA

-1188 VITKTPYEYYIPVDA
+1188 AIVKTPYEYYIPVDA
-1203 QIVAKAH
+1203 KVVAKAH

-1218 KVSDATVFAPEK
+1218 KVSSATVFAPEK

-1237 CGEKTTKDGGKKL
+1237 CGEKTTKTVGEKL
-1250 DPTVKLSKTTV
+1250 TPTVKLTATKLALKT
-1261 ALTLKQSETVKV
+1261 KQSVTVRAT
-1273 SGLAKGDSVKG
+1273 GLAKGDYVKS
-1284 WTSSDKSIAT
+1284 WTSSKKSVAT
-1294 VDKNGKITATTKEG
+1294 VDKNGKITATSKEG
-1308 KATIT
+1308 T
-1313 VTLASG
+1313 
-1319 KKAQI
+1319 
-1324 AVTVKETKHVYT
+1324 AV
-1336 KWTKVSSATV
+1336 
-1346 FAPEKRQST
+1346 
-1355 CNLCGRKI
+1355 
-1363 TREFGTKL
+1363 
-1371 TPTVKLTKTTL
+1371 
-1382 TLKTKQSV
+1382 
-1390 TVKAS
+1390 
-1395 GLARGDSVK
+1395 
-1404 KWTSSNK
+1404 
-1411 SIATVDKNGKIT
+1411 
-1423 ATAKEGKATIT
+1423 IT

-1444 VAVTVKLIRTTKL
+1444 VTVTVKMIRTTKL
-1457 TNVPKT
+1457 TKVPKT
-1463 LSITAGKKYTLKP
+1463 LSLTTGKKYTLKP

-1490 SSNTKIATVSSQGAV
+1490 SSNTKIATVSSTGV
-1505 TAVKAGSAT
+1505 ITAKKVGKVT
-1514 ITVQSGKQKATVK
+1514 ITVQSGKQKATVTL
-1527 VTVKKAPALKS
+1527 TVKKAPALKA
-1538 IKNVPGSK
+1538 IKNVPPKK
-1546 TIANGKTY
+1546 TITKGKTY

-1559 LYPSGAIAKITYTT
+1559 LYPSGAIAKITYTS
-1573 SNKNVATVDSKGK
+1573 SNKSVATVDSKGK

-1601 GKFTAKC
+1601 GKVTAKC

>member
-1 MLRKELQKKMQAV
+1 M
-14 AMAAVVT
+14 
-21 LTTVGAPATTFA
+21 
-33 GELPEEVTAE
+33 
-43 DFSDAGEAV
+43 
-52 TEEVTGDDFSDGE
+52 TEEVTEDDFSDGE
-65 AVAEQSSA
+65 TAAGQSSA
-73 DENGV
+73 GENEV
-78 VEDVPAVQAEESSEG
+78 VDVPAAQAEESSEG

-195 SFTATLKLFA
+195 TFTATLKLFA

-223 QNFTIVLAPEKRNY
+223 QDFTIVLAPEKKNY

-257 DIQKDWNSLTPGED
+257 DIQKDWSSLTPADD

-296 TFIPS
+296 TILPS
-301 ASGDME
+301 ASGDIE

-387 FPVTLESNI
+387 FPVTLQSNI
-396 NPADQSAVD
+396 DPADQAAVD

-414 FGTLRPV
+414 FGTLRPI

-566 PEVISI
+566 PDVISI

-601 TFKANDTLL
+601 TFRANDILL

-619 FGTITKTFEVTV
+619 FGTITKTFKVTV

-713 AAVDLFAYDKDTTA
+713 AAVDLFTYDKDTTA

-758 TEIAMMDYAKAHYF
+758 AEIAMMDYAKAHYF
-772 DGIKGDNADVDSI
+772 DGIKGDNADADSI

-799 EGKAVWVYTADDKTG
+799 EGKAVWVYNADDKTG

-876 KDHPDNAKLQK
+876 KDHLDNAKLQK

-899 KGTKAESEA
+899 KGTKAEGEA

-931 YPEGTKKALT
+931 YPEGTKDALS
-941 EAIAAAQAVSDNAEA
+941 EAIKAAQAVSDNAEA

-963 AITALTEAM
+963 AITALAKAM

-987 VIAATEAN
+987 VIAGTEAN
-995 TSGKTQALT
+995 TAGKTQALT

-1009 AALYGYTKPESVQ
+1009 AALYGYVKPEKVQ

-1048 DYLVVSEQGWINKV
+1048 DYLVVNESGLISKA
-1062 FGVTTASVG
+1062 FGVTTANVS
-1071 FFVNNKMPISADT
+1071 FFVNNKMPLGDS
-1084 GYGST
+1084 GYGSM
-1089 CNEAVLQS
+1089 CNEAVLNS
-1097 GDILNVVLYHDTTG
+1097 GDVLNVFFYNDTAG
-1111 WSDKYLY
+1111 YSDEYLY
-1118 FDGIASDIMAKKDF
+1118 FDSIACDIMAKKDF
-1132 TLNVKGFTAAWGDES
+1132 ILNVKGFKAAWGEEAS
-1147 VAQKDITVELR
+1147 AQKDITVELR
-1158 DSEGKAAATGTTDE
+1158 DSEGKTVATGTTDE

-1177 LNVPA
+1177 LNAPA

-1188 VITKTPYEYYIPVDA
+1188 AIVKTPYEYYIPVDA
-1203 QIVAKAH
+1203 KVVAKAH

-1218 KVSDATVFAPEK
+1218 KVSSATVFAPEK

-1237 CGEKTTKDGGKKL
+1237 CGEKTTKTVGEKL
-1250 DPTVKLSKTTV
+1250 TPTVKLTATKLALKT
-1261 ALTLKQSETVKV
+1261 KQSVTVRAT
-1273 SGLAKGDSVKG
+1273 GLAKGDYVKS
-1284 WTSSDKSIAT
+1284 WTSSKKSVAT
-1294 VDKNGKITATTKEG
+1294 VDKNGKITATSKEG
-1308 KATIT
+1308 TAVIT
-1313 VTLASG
+1313 VTLAS
-1319 KKAQI
+1319 K
-1324 AVTVKETKHVYT
+1324 
-1336 KWTKVSSATV
+1336 
-1346 FAPEKRQST
+1346 
-1355 CNLCGRKI
+1355 
-1363 TREFGTKL
+1363 
-1371 TPTVKLTKTTL
+1371 
-1382 TLKTKQSV
+1382 
-1390 TVKAS
+1390 
-1395 GLARGDSVK
+1395 
-1404 KWTSSNK
+1404 
-1411 SIATVDKNGKIT
+1411 
-1423 ATAKEGKATIT
+1423 
-1434 VTLASGKTAK
+1434 KTAK
-1444 VAVTVKLIRTTKL
+1444 VTVTVKMIRTTKL
-1457 TNVPKT
+1457 TKVPKT
-1463 LSITAGKKYTLKP
+1463 LSLTTGKKYTLKP

-1490 SSNTKIATVSSQGAV
+1490 SSNTKIATVSSTGV
-1505 TAVKAGSAT
+1505 ITAKKVGKVT
-1514 ITVQSGKQKATVK
+1514 ITVQSGKQKATVTL
-1527 VTVKKAPALKS
+1527 TVKKAPALKA
-1538 IKNVPGSK
+1538 IKNVPTKK
-1546 TIANGKTY
+1546 TITKGKTY

-1573 SNKNVATVDSKGK
+1573 SNKSIATVDSKGK

>member
-33 GELPEEVTAE
+33 GELPGELTAE
-43 DFSDAGEAV
+43 AFSDNGEAV
-52 TEEVTGDDFSDGE
+52 TEEVTEDDFSDGE
-65 AVAEQSSA
+65 TAAGQSSA
-73 DENGV
+73 GENEV
-78 VEDVPAVQAEESSEG
+78 VDVPAAQAEESSEG

-195 SFTATLKLFA
+195 TFTATLKLFA

-223 QNFTIVLAPEKRNY
+223 QDFTIVLAPEKKNY

-257 DIQKDWNSLTPGED
+257 DIQKDWSSLTPADD

-284 TVTADGYDKYTQ
+284 TVTANGYDKYTQ
-296 TFIPS
+296 TILPS
-301 ASGDME
+301 ASGDIE

-387 FPVTLESNI
+387 FPVTLQSNI
-396 NPADQSAVD
+396 DPADQAAVD

-566 PEVISI
+566 PDVISI

-601 TFKANDTLL
+601 TFKANDILL

-619 FGTITKTFEVTV
+619 FGTITKTFKVTV

-685 ENGEYVFNNKEIT
+685 ENGDYVFNNKEIT

-713 AAVDLFAYDKDTTA
+713 AAVDLFTYDKDTTA

-758 TEIAMMDYAKAHYF
+758 AEIAMMDYAKAHYF
-772 DGIKGDNADVDSI
+772 DGIKGDNADADSI

-799 EGKAVWVYTADDKTG
+799 EGKAVWVYNADDKTG

-819 DDYFDDPWIM
+819 DDYFDNPWIM

-876 KDHPDNAKLQK
+876 KDHLDNAKLQK

-899 KGTKAESEA
+899 KGTKAEGEA

-931 YPEGTKKALT
+931 YPEGTKNVLA
-941 EAIAAAQAVSDNAEA
+941 EAIKAAQAVSDNAEA

-963 AITALTEAM
+963 AITALAKAM

-987 VIAATEAN
+987 VIAGTEAN
-995 TSGKTQALT
+995 TAGKTQALT

-1009 AALYGYTKPESVQ
+1009 AALYGYVKPEKVQ

-1048 DYLVVSEQGWINKV
+1048 DYLVVNESGWISKA
-1062 FGVTTASVG
+1062 FGVTTANVS
-1071 FFVNNKMPISADT
+1071 FFVNNKMPLGDS
-1084 GYGST
+1084 GYGSM
-1089 CNEAVLQS
+1089 CNEAVLNS
-1097 GDILNVVLYHDTTG
+1097 GDVLNVFFYNDTAG
-1111 WSDKYLY
+1111 YSDEYLY
-1118 FDGIASDIMAKKDF
+1118 FDSIACDIMAKKDF
-1132 TLNVKGFTAAWGDES
+1132 ILNVKGFKAAWGEEAS
-1147 VAQKDITVELR
+1147 AQKDITVELR
-1158 DSEGKAAATGTTDE
+1158 DSEGKTVATGTTDE

-1177 LNVPA
+1177 LNAPA

-1188 VITKTPYEYYIPVDA
+1188 AIVKTPYEYYIPVDA
-1203 QIVAKAH
+1203 KVVAKAH

-1218 KVSDATVFAPEK
+1218 KVSSATVFAPEK

-1237 CGEKTTKDGGKKL
+1237 CGEKTTKTVGEKL
-1250 DPTVKLSKTTV
+1250 TPTVKLTATKLALKT
-1261 ALTLKQSETVKV
+1261 KQSVTVRAT
-1273 SGLAKGDSVKG
+1273 GLAKGDYVKS
-1284 WTSSDKSIAT
+1284 WTSSKKSVAT
-1294 VDKNGKITATTKEG
+1294 VDKNGKITATSKEG
-1308 KATIT
+1308 N
-1313 VTLASG
+1313 
-1319 KKAQI
+1319 
-1324 AVTVKETKHVYT
+1324 AV
-1336 KWTKVSSATV
+1336 
-1346 FAPEKRQST
+1346 
-1355 CNLCGRKI
+1355 
-1363 TREFGTKL
+1363 
-1371 TPTVKLTKTTL
+1371 
-1382 TLKTKQSV
+1382 
-1390 TVKAS
+1390 
-1395 GLARGDSVK
+1395 
-1404 KWTSSNK
+1404 
-1411 SIATVDKNGKIT
+1411 
-1423 ATAKEGKATIT
+1423 IT

-1444 VAVTVKLIRTTKL
+1444 VTVTVKMIRTTKL
-1457 TNVPKT
+1457 TKVPKT
-1463 LSITAGKKYTLKP
+1463 LSLTTGKKYTLKP
-1476 VVTPSNSQEKVTYK
+1476 VVTPSNSQEKITYK
-1490 SSNTKIATVSSQGAV
+1490 SSNTKIATVSSTGV
-1505 TAVKAGSAT
+1505 ITAKKVGKVT
-1514 ITVQSGKQKATVK
+1514 ITVQSGKQKATVTL
-1527 VTVKKAPALKS
+1527 TVKKAPALKA
-1538 IKNVPGSK
+1538 IKNVPPKK
-1546 TIANGKTY
+1546 TITKGKTY

-1573 SNKNVATVDSKGK
+1573 SNKSIATVDSKGK

>member
-33 GELPEEVTAE
+33 GELPGELTAE
-43 DFSDAGEAV
+43 AFSDNGEAV
-52 TEEVTGDDFSDGE
+52 TEEVTEDDFSDGE
-65 AVAEQSSA
+65 TAAGQSSA
-73 DENGV
+73 GENEV
-78 VEDVPAVQAEESSEG
+78 VDVPAAQAEESSEG

-195 SFTATLKLFA
+195 TFTATLKLFA

-223 QNFTIVLAPEKRNY
+223 QDFTIVLAPEKKNY
-237 TVNIKPVNA
+237 TVNIKPGNA

-257 DIQKDWNSLTPGED
+257 DIQKDWSSLTPADD

-296 TFIPS
+296 TILPS
-301 ASGDME
+301 ASGDIE

-387 FPVTLESNI
+387 FPVTLQSNI
-396 NPADQSAVD
+396 DPADQAAVD

-498 SESRRVTVSW
+498 SENRRVTVSW

-566 PEVISI
+566 PDVISI

-601 TFKANDTLL
+601 TFKANDILL

-619 FGTITKTFEVTV
+619 FGTITKTFKVTV

-713 AAVDLFAYDKDTTA
+713 AAVDLFTYDKDTTA

-758 TEIAMMDYAKAHYF
+758 AEIAMMDYAKAHYF
-772 DGIKGDNADVDSI
+772 DGIKGDNADADSI

-799 EGKAVWVYTADDKTG
+799 EGKAVWVYNADDKTG

-876 KDHPDNAKLQK
+876 KDHLDNAKLQK

-899 KGTKAESEA
+899 KGTKAEGEA

-931 YPEGTKKALT
+931 YPEGTKDALS
-941 EAIAAAQAVSDNAEA
+941 EAIKAAQAVSDNAEA

-963 AITALTEAM
+963 AITALAKAM

-987 VIAATEAN
+987 VIAGTEAN
-995 TSGKTQALT
+995 TAGKTQALT

-1009 AALYGYTKPESVQ
+1009 AALYGYVKPEKVQ

-1048 DYLVVSEQGWINKV
+1048 DYLVVNESGLISKA
-1062 FGVTTASVG
+1062 FGVTTANIS
-1071 FFVNNKMPISADT
+1071 FFVNNKMPLGDS
-1084 GYGST
+1084 GYGSM
-1089 CNEAVLQS
+1089 CNEAVLNS
-1097 GDILNVVLYHDTTG
+1097 GDVLNVFFYNDTAG
-1111 WSDKYLY
+1111 YSDEYLY
-1118 FDGIASDIMAKKDF
+1118 FDSIACDIMAKKDF
-1132 TLNVKGFTAAWGDES
+1132 ILNVKGFKAAWGEEAS
-1147 VAQKDITVELR
+1147 AQKDITVELR
-1158 DSEGKAAATGTTDE
+1158 DSEGKTVATGTTDE

-1177 LNVPA
+1177 LNAPA

-1188 VITKTPYEYYIPVDA
+1188 AIVKTPYEYYIPVDA
-1203 QIVAKAH
+1203 KVVAKAH

-1218 KVSDATVFAPEK
+1218 KVSSATVFAPEK

-1237 CGEKTTKDGGKKL
+1237 CGEKTTKTVGEKL
-1250 DPTVKLSKTTV
+1250 TPTVKLTATKLALKT
-1261 ALTLKQSETVKV
+1261 KQSVTVRAT
-1273 SGLAKGDSVKG
+1273 GLAKGDYVKS
-1284 WTSSDKSIAT
+1284 WTSSKKSVAT
-1294 VDKNGKITATTKEG
+1294 VDKNGKITATSKEG
-1308 KATIT
+1308 TAVIT
-1313 VTLASG
+1313 VTLAS
-1319 KKAQI
+1319 K
-1324 AVTVKETKHVYT
+1324 
-1336 KWTKVSSATV
+1336 
-1346 FAPEKRQST
+1346 
-1355 CNLCGRKI
+1355 
-1363 TREFGTKL
+1363 
-1371 TPTVKLTKTTL
+1371 
-1382 TLKTKQSV
+1382 
-1390 TVKAS
+1390 
-1395 GLARGDSVK
+1395 
-1404 KWTSSNK
+1404 
-1411 SIATVDKNGKIT
+1411 
-1423 ATAKEGKATIT
+1423 
-1434 VTLASGKTAK
+1434 KTAK
-1444 VAVTVKLIRTTKL
+1444 VTVTVKMIRTTKL
-1457 TNVPKT
+1457 TKVPKT
-1463 LSITAGKKYTLKP
+1463 LSLTTGKKYTLKP

-1490 SSNTKIATVSSQGAV
+1490 SSNTKIATVSSTGV
-1505 TAVKAGSAT
+1505 ITAKKVGKVT
-1514 ITVQSGKQKATVK
+1514 ITVQSGKQKATVTL
-1527 VTVKKAPALKS
+1527 TVKKAPALKV
-1538 IKNVPGSK
+1538 IKNVPTKK
-1546 TIANGKTY
+1546 TITKGKTY

-1573 SNKNVATVDSKGK
+1573 SNKSIATVDSKGK

>member
-33 GELPEEVTAE
+33 GELPGELTAE
-43 DFSDAGEAV
+43 AFSDNGEAV
-52 TEEVTGDDFSDGE
+52 TEEVTEDDFSDGE
-65 AVAEQSSA
+65 TAAGQSSA
-73 DENGV
+73 GENEV
-78 VEDVPAVQAEESSEG
+78 VDVPAAQAEESSEG

-195 SFTATLKLFA
+195 TFTATLKLFA

-223 QNFTIVLAPEKRNY
+223 QDFTIVLAPEKKNY

-257 DIQKDWNSLTPGED
+257 DIQKDWSSLTPADD

-296 TFIPS
+296 TILPS
-301 ASGDME
+301 ASGDIE

-387 FPVTLESNI
+387 FPVTLQSNI
-396 NPADQSAVD
+396 DPADQAAVD

-414 FGTLRPV
+414 FGTLRPI

-513 RGKMQAEADQLTWD
+513 KGKMQAEADQLTWD

-533 ASQEEVTSDLTL
+533 VSQEEVTSDLTL

-566 PEVISI
+566 PDVISI

-601 TFKANDTLL
+601 TFKANDILL

-619 FGTITKTFEVTV
+619 FGTITKTFKVTV

-713 AAVDLFAYDKDTTA
+713 AAVDLFTYDKDTTA

-758 TEIAMMDYAKAHYF
+758 AEIAMMDYAKAHYF
-772 DGIKGDNADVDSI
+772 DGIKGDNADADSI

-799 EGKAVWVYTADDKTG
+799 EGKAVWVYNADDKTG

-819 DDYFDDPWIM
+819 DDYFDNPWIM

-876 KDHPDNAKLQK
+876 KDHLDNAKLQK

-899 KGTKAESEA
+899 KGTKAEGEA

-931 YPEGTKKALT
+931 YPEGTKDALS
-941 EAIAAAQAVSDNAEA
+941 EAIKAAQAVSDNAEA

-963 AITALTEAM
+963 AITALAKAM

-987 VIAATEAN
+987 VIAGTEAN
-995 TSGKTQALT
+995 TAGKTQALT

-1009 AALYGYTKPESVQ
+1009 AALYGYVKPEKVQ

-1048 DYLVVSEQGWINKV
+1048 DYLVVNESGWISKA
-1062 FGVTTASVG
+1062 FGVTTANVS
-1071 FFVNNKMPISADT
+1071 FFVNNKMPLGDS
-1084 GYGST
+1084 GYGSM
-1089 CNEAVLQS
+1089 CNEAVLNS
-1097 GDILNVVLYHDTTG
+1097 GDVLNVFFYNDTAG
-1111 WSDKYLY
+1111 YSDEYLY
-1118 FDGIASDIMAKKDF
+1118 FDSIACDIMAKKDF
-1132 TLNVKGFTAAWGDES
+1132 ILNVKGFKAAWGEEAS
-1147 VAQKDITVELR
+1147 AQKDITVELR
-1158 DSEGKAAATGTTDE
+1158 DSEGKTVATGTTDE

-1177 LNVPA
+1177 LNAPA

-1188 VITKTPYEYYIPVDA
+1188 AIVKTPYEYYIPVDA
-1203 QIVAKAH
+1203 KVVAKAH

-1218 KVSDATVFAPEK
+1218 KVSSATVFAPEK

-1237 CGEKTTKDGGKKL
+1237 CGEKTTKTVGEKL
-1250 DPTVKLSKTTV
+1250 TPTVKLTATKLALKT
-1261 ALTLKQSETVKV
+1261 KQSVTVRAT
-1273 SGLAKGDSVKG
+1273 GLAKGDYVKS
-1284 WTSSDKSIAT
+1284 WTSSKKSVAT
-1294 VDKNGKITATTKEG
+1294 VDKNGKITATSKEG
-1308 KATIT
+1308 T
-1313 VTLASG
+1313 
-1319 KKAQI
+1319 
-1324 AVTVKETKHVYT
+1324 AV
-1336 KWTKVSSATV
+1336 
-1346 FAPEKRQST
+1346 
-1355 CNLCGRKI
+1355 
-1363 TREFGTKL
+1363 
-1371 TPTVKLTKTTL
+1371 
-1382 TLKTKQSV
+1382 
-1390 TVKAS
+1390 
-1395 GLARGDSVK
+1395 
-1404 KWTSSNK
+1404 
-1411 SIATVDKNGKIT
+1411 
-1423 ATAKEGKATIT
+1423 IT

-1444 VAVTVKLIRTTKL
+1444 VTVTVKMIRTTKL
-1457 TNVPKT
+1457 TKVPKT
-1463 LSITAGKKYTLKP
+1463 LSLTTGKKYTLKP

-1490 SSNTKIATVSSQGAV
+1490 SSNTKIATVSSTGV
-1505 TAVKAGSAT
+1505 ITAKKVGKVT
-1514 ITVQSGKQKATVK
+1514 ITVQSGKQKATVTL
-1527 VTVKKAPALKS
+1527 TVKKAPALKA
-1538 IKNVPGSK
+1538 IKNVPTKK
-1546 TIANGKTY
+1546 TITKGKTY

-1559 LYPSGAIAKITYTT
+1559 LYPSGAIAKITYTS
-1573 SNKNVATVDSKGK
+1573 SNKSVATVDSKGK

>member
-33 GELPEEVTAE
+33 GELPGELTAE
-43 DFSDAGEAV
+43 AFSDNGEAV
-52 TEEVTGDDFSDGE
+52 TEEVTEDDFSDGE
-65 AVAEQSSA
+65 TAAGQSSA
-73 DENGV
+73 GENEV
-78 VEDVPAVQAEESSEG
+78 VDVPAAQAEESSEG
-93 STEDEQAKAQAYLKE
+93 STEDEQAKVQAYLKE

-195 SFTATLKLFA
+195 TFTATLKLFA

-223 QNFTIVLAPEKRNY
+223 QDFTIVLAPEKKNY

-257 DIQKDWNSLTPGED
+257 DIQKDWSSLTPADD

-296 TFIPS
+296 TILPS
-301 ASGDME
+301 ASGDIE

-387 FPVTLESNI
+387 FPVTLQSNI
-396 NPADQSAVD
+396 DPADQAAVD

-414 FGTLRPV
+414 FGTLRPI

-566 PEVISI
+566 PDVISI

-601 TFKANDTLL
+601 TFRANDILL

-619 FGTITKTFEVTV
+619 FGTITKTFKVTV

-713 AAVDLFAYDKDTTA
+713 AAVDLFTYDKDTTA

-758 TEIAMMDYAKAHYF
+758 AEIAMMDYAKAHYF
-772 DGIKGDNADVDSI
+772 DGIKGDNADADSI

-799 EGKAVWVYTADDKTG
+799 EGKAVWVYNADDKTG

-876 KDHPDNAKLQK
+876 KDHLDNAKLQK

-899 KGTKAESEA
+899 KGTKAEGEA

-931 YPEGTKKALT
+931 YPEGTKDALS
-941 EAIAAAQAVSDNAEA
+941 EAIKAAQAVSDNAEA

-963 AITALTEAM
+963 AITALAKAM

-987 VIAATEAN
+987 VIAGTEAN
-995 TSGKTQALT
+995 TAGKTQALT

-1009 AALYGYTKPESVQ
+1009 AALYGYVKPEKVQ

-1048 DYLVVSEQGWINKV
+1048 DYLVVNESGLISKA
-1062 FGVTTASVG
+1062 FGVTTANVS
-1071 FFVNNKMPISADT
+1071 FFVNNKMPLGDS
-1084 GYGST
+1084 GYGSM
-1089 CNEAVLQS
+1089 CNEAVLNS
-1097 GDILNVVLYHDTTG
+1097 GDVLNVFFYNDTAG
-1111 WSDKYLY
+1111 YSDEYLY
-1118 FDGIASDIMAKKDF
+1118 FDSIACDIMAKKDF
-1132 TLNVKGFTAAWGDES
+1132 ILNVKGFKAAWGEEAS
-1147 VAQKDITVELR
+1147 AQKDITVELR
-1158 DSEGKAAATGTTDE
+1158 DSEGKTVATGTTDE

-1177 LNVPA
+1177 LNAPA

-1188 VITKTPYEYYIPVDA
+1188 AIVKTPYEYYIPVDA
-1203 QIVAKAH
+1203 KVVAKAH

-1218 KVSDATVFAPEK
+1218 KVSSATVFAPEK

-1237 CGEKTTKDGGKKL
+1237 CGEKTTKTVGEKL
-1250 DPTVKLSKTTV
+1250 TPTVKLTATKLALKT
-1261 ALTLKQSETVKV
+1261 KQSVTVRAT
-1273 SGLAKGDSVKG
+1273 GLAKGDYVKS
-1284 WTSSDKSIAT
+1284 WTSSKKSVAT
-1294 VDKNGKITATTKEG
+1294 VDKNGKITATSKEG
-1308 KATIT
+1308 TAVIT
-1313 VTLASG
+1313 VTLAS
-1319 KKAQI
+1319 K
-1324 AVTVKETKHVYT
+1324 
-1336 KWTKVSSATV
+1336 
-1346 FAPEKRQST
+1346 
-1355 CNLCGRKI
+1355 
-1363 TREFGTKL
+1363 
-1371 TPTVKLTKTTL
+1371 
-1382 TLKTKQSV
+1382 
-1390 TVKAS
+1390 
-1395 GLARGDSVK
+1395 
-1404 KWTSSNK
+1404 
-1411 SIATVDKNGKIT
+1411 
-1423 ATAKEGKATIT
+1423 
-1434 VTLASGKTAK
+1434 KTAK
-1444 VAVTVKLIRTTKL
+1444 VTVTVKMIRTTKL
-1457 TNVPKT
+1457 TKVPKT
-1463 LSITAGKKYTLKP
+1463 LSLTTGKKYTLKP

-1490 SSNTKIATVSSQGAV
+1490 SSNTKIATVSSTGV
-1505 TAVKAGSAT
+1505 ITAKKVGKVT
-1514 ITVQSGKQKATVK
+1514 ITVQSGKQKATVTL
-1527 VTVKKAPALKS
+1527 TVKKAPALKA
-1538 IKNVPGSK
+1538 IKNVPTKK
-1546 TIANGKTY
+1546 TITKGKTY

-1573 SNKNVATVDSKGK
+1573 SNKSIATVDSKGK

>member
-33 GELPEEVTAE
+33 GELPGELTAE
-43 DFSDAGEAV
+43 AFSDNGEAV
-52 TEEVTGDDFSDGE
+52 TEEVTEDDFSDGE
-65 AVAEQSSA
+65 TAAGQSSA
-73 DENGV
+73 GENEV
-78 VEDVPAVQAEESSEG
+78 VDVPAAQAEESSEG

-195 SFTATLKLFA
+195 TFTATLKLFA

-223 QNFTIVLAPEKRNY
+223 QDFTIVLAPEKKNY

-257 DIQKDWNSLTPGED
+257 DIQKDWSSLTPADD

-296 TFIPS
+296 TILPS
-301 ASGDME
+301 ASGDIE

-387 FPVTLESNI
+387 FPVTLQSNI
-396 NPADQSAVD
+396 DPADQAAVD

-551 SMRNIWSTVTWESSD
+551 SMRNIWSTVTWESSNPD
-566 PEVISI
+566 VISI

-585 GKINPK
+585 GKISPK

-601 TFKANDTLL
+601 TFKANDILL

-619 FGTITKTFEVTV
+619 FGTITKTFKVTV

-713 AAVDLFAYDKDTTA
+713 AAVDLFTYDKDTTA

-758 TEIAMMDYAKAHYF
+758 AEIAMMDYAKAHYF
-772 DGIKGDNADVDSI
+772 DGIKGDNADADSI

-799 EGKAVWVYTADDKTG
+799 EGKAVWVYNADDKTG

-876 KDHPDNAKLQK
+876 KDHLDNAKLQK

-899 KGTKAESEA
+899 KGTKAEGEA

-931 YPEGTKKALT
+931 YPEGTKDALS
-941 EAIAAAQAVSDNAEA
+941 EAIKAAQAVSDNAEA

-963 AITALTEAM
+963 AITALAKAM

-987 VIAATEAN
+987 VIAGTEAN
-995 TSGKTQALT
+995 TAGKTQALT

-1009 AALYGYTKPESVQ
+1009 AALYGYVKPEKVQ

-1048 DYLVVSEQGWINKV
+1048 DYLVVNESGLISKA
-1062 FGVTTASVG
+1062 FGVTTANVS
-1071 FFVNNKMPISADT
+1071 FFVNNKMPLGDS
-1084 GYGST
+1084 GYGSM
-1089 CNEAVLQS
+1089 CNEAVLNS
-1097 GDILNVVLYHDTTG
+1097 GDVLNVFFYNDTAG
-1111 WSDKYLY
+1111 YSDEYLY
-1118 FDGIASDIMAKKDF
+1118 FDSIACDIMAKKDF
-1132 TLNVKGFTAAWGDES
+1132 ILNVKGFKAAWGEEAS
-1147 VAQKDITVELR
+1147 AQKDITVELR
-1158 DSEGKAAATGTTDE
+1158 DSEGKTVATGTTDE

-1177 LNVPA
+1177 LNAPA

-1188 VITKTPYEYYIPVDA
+1188 AIVKTPYEYYIPVDA
-1203 QIVAKAH
+1203 KVVAKAH

-1218 KVSDATVFAPEK
+1218 KVSSATVFAPEK

-1237 CGEKTTKDGGKKL
+1237 CGEKTTKTVGEKL
-1250 DPTVKLSKTTV
+1250 TPTVKLTATKLALKT
-1261 ALTLKQSETVKV
+1261 KQSVTVRAT
-1273 SGLAKGDSVKG
+1273 GLAKGDYVKS
-1284 WTSSDKSIAT
+1284 WTSSKKSVAT
-1294 VDKNGKITATTKEG
+1294 VDKNGKITATSKEG
-1308 KATIT
+1308 TAVIT
-1313 VTLASG
+1313 VTLAS
-1319 KKAQI
+1319 K
-1324 AVTVKETKHVYT
+1324 
-1336 KWTKVSSATV
+1336 
-1346 FAPEKRQST
+1346 
-1355 CNLCGRKI
+1355 
-1363 TREFGTKL
+1363 
-1371 TPTVKLTKTTL
+1371 
-1382 TLKTKQSV
+1382 
-1390 TVKAS
+1390 
-1395 GLARGDSVK
+1395 
-1404 KWTSSNK
+1404 
-1411 SIATVDKNGKIT
+1411 
-1423 ATAKEGKATIT
+1423 
-1434 VTLASGKTAK
+1434 KTAK
-1444 VAVTVKLIRTTKL
+1444 VTVTVKMIRTTKL
-1457 TNVPKT
+1457 TKVPKT
-1463 LSITAGKKYTLKP
+1463 LSLTTGKKYTLKP

-1490 SSNTKIATVSSQGAV
+1490 SSNTKIATVSSTGV
-1505 TAVKAGSAT
+1505 ITAKKVGKVT
-1514 ITVQSGKQKATVK
+1514 ITVQSGKQKATVTL
-1527 VTVKKAPALKS
+1527 TVKKAPALKA
-1538 IKNVPGSK
+1538 IKNVPTKK
-1546 TIANGKTY
+1546 TITKGKTY

-1559 LYPSGAIAKITYTT
+1559 LYPSGAIAKITYTS
-1573 SNKNVATVDSKGK
+1573 SNKSVATVDSKGK

>member
-33 GELPEEVTAE
+33 GELPGELTAE
-43 DFSDAGEAV
+43 AFSDNGEAV
-52 TEEVTGDDFSDGE
+52 TEEVTEDDFSDGE
-65 AVAEQSSA
+65 TAAGQSSA
-73 DENGV
+73 GENEV
-78 VEDVPAVQAEESSEG
+78 VDVPAAQAEESSEG

-195 SFTATLKLFA
+195 TFTATLKLFA

-223 QNFTIVLAPEKRNY
+223 QDFTIVLAPEKKNY

-257 DIQKDWNSLTPGED
+257 DIQKDWSSLTPADD

-296 TFIPS
+296 TILPS
-301 ASGDME
+301 ASGDIE

-387 FPVTLESNI
+387 FPVTLQSNI
-396 NPADQSAVD
+396 DPADQAAVD

-498 SESRRVTVSW
+498 SENRRVTVSW

-566 PEVISI
+566 PDVISI

-601 TFKANDTLL
+601 TFKANDILL

-619 FGTITKTFEVTV
+619 FGTITKTFKVTV

-713 AAVDLFAYDKDTTA
+713 AAVDLFTYDKDTTA

-758 TEIAMMDYAKAHYF
+758 AEIAMMDYAKAHYF
-772 DGIKGDNADVDSI
+772 DGIKGDNADADSI

-799 EGKAVWVYTADDKTG
+799 EGKAVWVYNADDKTG

-876 KDHPDNAKLQK
+876 KDHLDNAKLQK

-899 KGTKAESEA
+899 KGTKAEGEA

-931 YPEGTKKALT
+931 YPEGTKDALS
-941 EAIAAAQAVSDNAEA
+941 EAIKAAQAVSDNAEA

-963 AITALTEAM
+963 AITALAKAM

-987 VIAATEAN
+987 VIAGTEAN
-995 TSGKTQALT
+995 TAGKTQALT

-1009 AALYGYTKPESVQ
+1009 AALYGYVKPEKVQ

-1048 DYLVVSEQGWINKV
+1048 DYLVVNESGLISKA
-1062 FGVTTASVG
+1062 FGVTTANIS
-1071 FFVNNKMPISADT
+1071 FFVNNKMPLGDS
-1084 GYGST
+1084 GYGSM
-1089 CNEAVLQS
+1089 CNEAVLNS
-1097 GDILNVVLYHDTTG
+1097 GDVLNVFFYNDTAG
-1111 WSDKYLY
+1111 YSDEYLY
-1118 FDGIASDIMAKKDF
+1118 FDSIACDIMAKKDF
-1132 TLNVKGFTAAWGDES
+1132 ILNVKGFKAAWGEEAS
-1147 VAQKDITVELR
+1147 AQKDITVELR
-1158 DSEGKAAATGTTDE
+1158 DSEGKTVATGTTDE

-1177 LNVPA
+1177 LNAPA

-1188 VITKTPYEYYIPVDA
+1188 AIVKTPYEYYIPVDA
-1203 QIVAKAH
+1203 KVVAKAH

-1218 KVSDATVFAPEK
+1218 KVSSATVFAPEK

-1237 CGEKTTKDGGKKL
+1237 CGEKTTKTVGEKL
-1250 DPTVKLSKTTV
+1250 TPTVKLTATKLALKT
-1261 ALTLKQSETVKV
+1261 KQSVTVRAT
-1273 SGLAKGDSVKG
+1273 GLAKGDYVKS
-1284 WTSSDKSIAT
+1284 WTSSKKSVAT
-1294 VDKNGKITATTKEG
+1294 VDKNGKITATSKEG
-1308 KATIT
+1308 TAVIT
-1313 VTLASG
+1313 VTLAS
-1319 KKAQI
+1319 K
-1324 AVTVKETKHVYT
+1324 
-1336 KWTKVSSATV
+1336 
-1346 FAPEKRQST
+1346 
-1355 CNLCGRKI
+1355 
-1363 TREFGTKL
+1363 
-1371 TPTVKLTKTTL
+1371 
-1382 TLKTKQSV
+1382 
-1390 TVKAS
+1390 
-1395 GLARGDSVK
+1395 
-1404 KWTSSNK
+1404 
-1411 SIATVDKNGKIT
+1411 
-1423 ATAKEGKATIT
+1423 
-1434 VTLASGKTAK
+1434 KTAK
-1444 VAVTVKLIRTTKL
+1444 VTVTVKMIRTTKL
-1457 TNVPKT
+1457 TKVPKT
-1463 LSITAGKKYTLKP
+1463 LSLTTGKKYTLKP

-1490 SSNTKIATVSSQGAV
+1490 SSNTKIATVSSTGV
-1505 TAVKAGSAT
+1505 ITAKKVGKVT
-1514 ITVQSGKQKATVK
+1514 ITVQSGKQKATVTL
-1527 VTVKKAPALKS
+1527 TVKKAPALKA
-1538 IKNVPGSK
+1538 IKNVPPKK
-1546 TIANGKTY
+1546 TITKGKTY

-1559 LYPSGAIAKITYTT
+1559 LYPSGAIAKITYTS
-1573 SNKNVATVDSKGK
+1573 SNKSVATVDSKGK

>member
-33 GELPEEVTAE
+33 GELPGELTAE
-43 DFSDAGEAV
+43 AFSDNGEAV
-52 TEEVTGDDFSDGE
+52 TEDVTEDDFSDGE
-65 AVAEQSSA
+65 TAAGQSSA
-73 DENGV
+73 GENEV
-78 VEDVPAVQAEESSEG
+78 VDVPAAQAEESSEG

-195 SFTATLKLFA
+195 TFTATLKLFA

-223 QNFTIVLAPEKRNY
+223 QDFTIVLAPEKKNY

-257 DIQKDWNSLTPGED
+257 DIQKDWSSLTPADD

-296 TFIPS
+296 TILPS
-301 ASGDME
+301 ASGDIE

-387 FPVTLESNI
+387 FPVTLQSNI
-396 NPADQSAVD
+396 DPADQAAVD

-414 FGTLRPV
+414 FGTLRPI

-566 PEVISI
+566 PDVISI

-601 TFKANDTLL
+601 TFRANDILL

-619 FGTITKTFEVTV
+619 FGTITKTFKVTV

-713 AAVDLFAYDKDTTA
+713 AAVDLFTYDKDTTA

-758 TEIAMMDYAKAHYF
+758 AEIAMMDYAKAHYF
-772 DGIKGDNADVDSI
+772 DGIKGDNADADSI

-799 EGKAVWVYTADDKTG
+799 EGKAVWVYNADDKTG

-876 KDHPDNAKLQK
+876 KDHLDNAKLQK

-899 KGTKAESEA
+899 KGTKAEGEA

-931 YPEGTKKALT
+931 YPEGTKDALS
-941 EAIAAAQAVSDNAEA
+941 EAIKAAQAVSDNAEA

-963 AITALTEAM
+963 AITALAKAM

-987 VIAATEAN
+987 VIAGTEAN
-995 TSGKTQALT
+995 TAGKTQALT

-1009 AALYGYTKPESVQ
+1009 AALYGYVKPEKVQ

-1048 DYLVVSEQGWINKV
+1048 DYLVVNESGLISKA
-1062 FGVTTASVG
+1062 FGVTTANVS
-1071 FFVNNKMPISADT
+1071 FFVNNKMPLGDS
-1084 GYGST
+1084 GYGSM
-1089 CNEAVLQS
+1089 CNEAVLNS
-1097 GDILNVVLYHDTTG
+1097 GDVLNVFFYNDTAG
-1111 WSDKYLY
+1111 YSDEYLY
-1118 FDGIASDIMAKKDF
+1118 FDSIACDIMAKKDF
-1132 TLNVKGFTAAWGDES
+1132 ILNVKGFKAAWGEEAS
-1147 VAQKDITVELR
+1147 AQKDITVELR
-1158 DSEGKAAATGTTDE
+1158 DSEGKTVATGTTDE

-1177 LNVPA
+1177 LNAPA

-1188 VITKTPYEYYIPVDA
+1188 AIVKTPYEYYIPVDA
-1203 QIVAKAH
+1203 KVVAKAH

-1218 KVSDATVFAPEK
+1218 KVSSATVFAPEK

-1237 CGEKTTKDGGKKL
+1237 CGEKTTKTVGEKL
-1250 DPTVKLSKTTV
+1250 TPTVKLTATKLALKT
-1261 ALTLKQSETVKV
+1261 KQSVTVRAT
-1273 SGLAKGDSVKG
+1273 GLAKGDYVKS
-1284 WTSSDKSIAT
+1284 WTSSKKSVAT
-1294 VDKNGKITATTKEG
+1294 VDKNGKITATSKEG
-1308 KATIT
+1308 T
-1313 VTLASG
+1313 
-1319 KKAQI
+1319 
-1324 AVTVKETKHVYT
+1324 AV
-1336 KWTKVSSATV
+1336 
-1346 FAPEKRQST
+1346 
-1355 CNLCGRKI
+1355 
-1363 TREFGTKL
+1363 
-1371 TPTVKLTKTTL
+1371 
-1382 TLKTKQSV
+1382 
-1390 TVKAS
+1390 
-1395 GLARGDSVK
+1395 
-1404 KWTSSNK
+1404 
-1411 SIATVDKNGKIT
+1411 
-1423 ATAKEGKATIT
+1423 IT

-1444 VAVTVKLIRTTKL
+1444 VTVTVKMIRTTKL
-1457 TNVPKT
+1457 TKVPKT
-1463 LSITAGKKYTLKP
+1463 LSLTTGKKYTLKP

-1490 SSNTKIATVSSQGAV
+1490 SSNTKIATVSSTGV
-1505 TAVKAGSAT
+1505 ITAKKVGKVT
-1514 ITVQSGKQKATVK
+1514 ITVQSGKQKATVTL
-1527 VTVKKAPALKS
+1527 TVKKAPALKV
-1538 IKNVPGSK
+1538 IKNVPTKK
-1546 TIANGKTY
+1546 TITKGKTY

-1573 SNKNVATVDSKGK
+1573 SNKSIATVDSKGK

>member
-33 GELPEEVTAE
+33 GELPGELTAKA
-43 DFSDAGEAV
+43 FSDNGEAV
-52 TEEVTGDDFSDGE
+52 TEEVTEDDFSDGE
-65 AVAEQSSA
+65 TAAGQSSA
-73 DENGV
+73 GENEV
-78 VEDVPAVQAEESSEG
+78 VDVPAAQAEESSEG

-195 SFTATLKLFA
+195 TFTATLKLFA

-223 QNFTIVLAPEKRNY
+223 QDFTIVLAPEKKNY

-257 DIQKDWNSLTPGED
+257 DIQKDWSSLTPADD

-296 TFIPS
+296 TILPS
-301 ASGDME
+301 ASGDIE

-387 FPVTLESNI
+387 FPVTLQSNI
-396 NPADQSAVD
+396 DPADQAAVD

-566 PEVISI
+566 PDVISI

-601 TFKANDTLL
+601 TFKANDILL

-619 FGTITKTFEVTV
+619 FGTIKKTFKVTV

-713 AAVDLFAYDKDTTA
+713 AAVDLFTYDKDTTA

-758 TEIAMMDYAKAHYF
+758 AEIAMMDYAKAHYF
-772 DGIKGDNADVDSI
+772 DGIKGDNADADSI

-799 EGKAVWVYTADDKTG
+799 EGKAVWVYNADDKTG

-876 KDHPDNAKLQK
+876 KDHLDNAKLQK

-899 KGTKAESEA
+899 KGTKAEGEA

-931 YPEGTKKALT
+931 YPEGTKDALS
-941 EAIAAAQAVSDNAEA
+941 EAIKAAQAVSDNAEA

-963 AITALTEAM
+963 AITALAKAM

-987 VIAATEAN
+987 VIAGTEAN
-995 TSGKTQALT
+995 TAGKTQALT

-1009 AALYGYTKPESVQ
+1009 AALYGYVKPEKVQ

-1048 DYLVVSEQGWINKV
+1048 DYLVVNESGLISKA
-1062 FGVTTASVG
+1062 FGVTTANVS
-1071 FFVNNKMPISADT
+1071 FFVNNKMPLGDS
-1084 GYGST
+1084 GYGSM
-1089 CNEAVLQS
+1089 CNEAVLNS
-1097 GDILNVVLYHDTTG
+1097 GDVLNVFFYNDTAG
-1111 WSDKYLY
+1111 YSDEYLY
-1118 FDGIASDIMAKKDF
+1118 FDSIACDIMAKKDF
-1132 TLNVKGFTAAWGDES
+1132 ILNVKGFKAAWGEEAS
-1147 VAQKDITVELR
+1147 AQKDITVELR
-1158 DSEGKAAATGTTDE
+1158 DSEGKTVATGTTDE

-1177 LNVPA
+1177 LNAPA

-1188 VITKTPYEYYIPVDA
+1188 AIVKTPYEYYIPVDA
-1203 QIVAKAH
+1203 KVVAKAH

-1218 KVSDATVFAPEK
+1218 KVSSATVFAPEK

-1237 CGEKTTKDGGKKL
+1237 CGEKTTKTVGEKL
-1250 DPTVKLSKTTV
+1250 TPTVKLTATKLALKT
-1261 ALTLKQSETVKV
+1261 KQSVTVRAT
-1273 SGLAKGDSVKG
+1273 GLAKGDYVKS
-1284 WTSSDKSIAT
+1284 WTSSKKSVAT
-1294 VDKNGKITATTKEG
+1294 VDKNGKITATSKEG
-1308 KATIT
+1308 T
-1313 VTLASG
+1313 
-1319 KKAQI
+1319 
-1324 AVTVKETKHVYT
+1324 AV
-1336 KWTKVSSATV
+1336 
-1346 FAPEKRQST
+1346 
-1355 CNLCGRKI
+1355 
-1363 TREFGTKL
+1363 
-1371 TPTVKLTKTTL
+1371 
-1382 TLKTKQSV
+1382 
-1390 TVKAS
+1390 
-1395 GLARGDSVK
+1395 
-1404 KWTSSNK
+1404 
-1411 SIATVDKNGKIT
+1411 
-1423 ATAKEGKATIT
+1423 IT

-1444 VAVTVKLIRTTKL
+1444 VTVTVKMIRTTKL
-1457 TNVPKT
+1457 TKVPKT
-1463 LSITAGKKYTLKP
+1463 LSLTTGKKYTLKP

-1490 SSNTKIATVSSQGAV
+1490 SSNTKIATVSSTGV
-1505 TAVKAGSAT
+1505 ITAKKVGKVT
-1514 ITVQSGKQKATVK
+1514 ITVQSGKQKATVTL
-1527 VTVKKAPALKS
+1527 TVKKAPALKV
-1538 IKNVPGSK
+1538 IKNVPTKK
-1546 TIANGKTY
+1546 TITKGKTY

-1573 SNKNVATVDSKGK
+1573 SNKSIATVDSKGK

>member
-33 GELPEEVTAE
+33 GELPGELTAE
-43 DFSDAGEAV
+43 AFSDNGEAV
-52 TEEVTGDDFSDGE
+52 TEEVTEDDFSDGE
-65 AVAEQSSA
+65 TAAGQSSVG
-73 DENGV
+73 ENEV
-78 VEDVPAVQAEESSEG
+78 VDVPAAQAEESSEG

-195 SFTATLKLFA
+195 TFTATLKLFA

-223 QNFTIVLAPEKRNY
+223 QDFTIVLAPEKKNY

-257 DIQKDWNSLTPGED
+257 DIQKDWSSLTPADD

-296 TFIPS
+296 TILPS
-301 ASGDME
+301 ASGDIE

-387 FPVTLESNI
+387 FPVTLQSNI
-396 NPADQSAVD
+396 DPADQAAVD

-414 FGTLRPV
+414 FGTLRPI

-566 PEVISI
+566 PDVISI

-601 TFKANDTLL
+601 TFRANDILL

-619 FGTITKTFEVTV
+619 FGTITKTFKVTV

-713 AAVDLFAYDKDTTA
+713 AAVDLFTYDKDTTA

-758 TEIAMMDYAKAHYF
+758 AEIAMMDYAKAHYF
-772 DGIKGDNADVDSI
+772 DGIKGDNADADSI

-799 EGKAVWVYTADDKTG
+799 EGKAVWVYNADDKTG

-876 KDHPDNAKLQK
+876 KDHLDNAKLQK

-899 KGTKAESEA
+899 KGTKAEGEA

-931 YPEGTKKALT
+931 YPEGTKDALS
-941 EAIAAAQAVSDNAEA
+941 EAIKAAQAVSDNAEA

-963 AITALTEAM
+963 AITALAKAM

-987 VIAATEAN
+987 VIAGTEAN
-995 TSGKTQALT
+995 TAGKTQALT

-1009 AALYGYTKPESVQ
+1009 AALYGYVKPEKVQ

-1048 DYLVVSEQGWINKV
+1048 DYLVVNESGLISKA
-1062 FGVTTASVG
+1062 FGVTTANVS
-1071 FFVNNKMPISADT
+1071 FFVNNKMPLGDS
-1084 GYGST
+1084 GYGSM
-1089 CNEAVLQS
+1089 CNEAVLNS
-1097 GDILNVVLYHDTTG
+1097 GDVLNVFFYNDTAG
-1111 WSDKYLY
+1111 YSDEYLY
-1118 FDGIASDIMAKKDF
+1118 FDSIACDIMAKKDF
-1132 TLNVKGFTAAWGDES
+1132 ILNVKGFKAAWGEEAS
-1147 VAQKDITVELR
+1147 AQKDITVELR
-1158 DSEGKAAATGTTDE
+1158 DSEGKTVATGTTDE

-1177 LNVPA
+1177 LNAPA

-1188 VITKTPYEYYIPVDA
+1188 AIVKTPYEYYIPVDA
-1203 QIVAKAH
+1203 KVVAKAH

-1218 KVSDATVFAPEK
+1218 KVSSATVFAPEK

-1237 CGEKTTKDGGKKL
+1237 CGEKTTKTVGEKL
-1250 DPTVKLSKTTV
+1250 TPTVKLTATKLALKT
-1261 ALTLKQSETVKV
+1261 KQSVTVRAT
-1273 SGLAKGDSVKG
+1273 GLAKGDYVKS
-1284 WTSSDKSIAT
+1284 WTSSKKSVAT
-1294 VDKNGKITATTKEG
+1294 VDKNGKITATSKEG
-1308 KATIT
+1308 TAVIT
-1313 VTLASG
+1313 VTLAS
-1319 KKAQI
+1319 K
-1324 AVTVKETKHVYT
+1324 
-1336 KWTKVSSATV
+1336 
-1346 FAPEKRQST
+1346 
-1355 CNLCGRKI
+1355 
-1363 TREFGTKL
+1363 
-1371 TPTVKLTKTTL
+1371 
-1382 TLKTKQSV
+1382 
-1390 TVKAS
+1390 
-1395 GLARGDSVK
+1395 
-1404 KWTSSNK
+1404 
-1411 SIATVDKNGKIT
+1411 
-1423 ATAKEGKATIT
+1423 
-1434 VTLASGKTAK
+1434 KTAK
-1444 VAVTVKLIRTTKL
+1444 VTVTVKMIRTTKL
-1457 TNVPKT
+1457 TKVPKT
-1463 LSITAGKKYTLKP
+1463 LSLTTGKKYTLKP

-1490 SSNTKIATVSSQGAV
+1490 SSNTKIATVSSTGV
-1505 TAVKAGSAT
+1505 ITAKKVGKVT
-1514 ITVQSGKQKATVK
+1514 ITVQSGKQKATVTL
-1527 VTVKKAPALKS
+1527 TVKKAPALKA
-1538 IKNVPGSK
+1538 IKNVPTKK
-1546 TIANGKTY
+1546 TITKGKTY

-1559 LYPSGAIAKITYTT
+1559 LYPSGAIAKITYTS
-1573 SNKNVATVDSKGK
+1573 SNKSVATVDSKGK

>member
-33 GELPEEVTAE
+33 GELPGELTAE
-43 DFSDAGEAV
+43 AFSDNGEAV
-52 TEEVTGDDFSDGE
+52 TEEVTEDDFSDGE
-65 AVAEQSSA
+65 TAAGQSSA
-73 DENGV
+73 GENEV
-78 VEDVPAVQAEESSEG
+78 VDVPAAQAEESSEG

-195 SFTATLKLFA
+195 TFTATLKLFA

-223 QNFTIVLAPEKRNY
+223 QDFTIVLAPEKKNY

-257 DIQKDWNSLTPGED
+257 DIQKDWSSLTPADD

-296 TFIPS
+296 TILPS
-301 ASGDME
+301 ASGDIE

-377 TVPDEAGDYT
+377 TVPDKAGDYT
-387 FPVTLESNI
+387 FPVTLQSNI
-396 NPADQSAVD
+396 DPADQAAVD

-414 FGTLRPV
+414 FGTLRPI

-566 PEVISI
+566 PDVISI

-601 TFKANDTLL
+601 TFRANDILL

-619 FGTITKTFEVTV
+619 FGTITKTFKVTV

-713 AAVDLFAYDKDTTA
+713 AAVDLFTYDKDTTA

-758 TEIAMMDYAKAHYF
+758 AEIAMMDYAKAHYF
-772 DGIKGDNADVDSI
+772 DGIKGDNADADSI

-799 EGKAVWVYTADDKTG
+799 EGKAVWVYNADDKTG

-876 KDHPDNAKLQK
+876 KDHLDNAKLQK

-899 KGTKAESEA
+899 KGTKAEGEA

-931 YPEGTKKALT
+931 YPEGTKDALS
-941 EAIAAAQAVSDNAEA
+941 EAIKAAQAVSDNAEA

-963 AITALTEAM
+963 AITALAKAM

-987 VIAATEAN
+987 VIAGTEAN
-995 TSGKTQALT
+995 TAGKTQALT

-1009 AALYGYTKPESVQ
+1009 AALYGYVKPEKVQ

-1048 DYLVVSEQGWINKV
+1048 DYLVVNESGLISKA
-1062 FGVTTASVG
+1062 FGVTTANVS
-1071 FFVNNKMPISADT
+1071 FFVNNKMPLGDS
-1084 GYGST
+1084 GYGSM
-1089 CNEAVLQS
+1089 CNEAVLNS
-1097 GDILNVVLYHDTTG
+1097 GDVLNVFFYNDTAG
-1111 WSDKYLY
+1111 YSDEYLY
-1118 FDGIASDIMAKKDF
+1118 FDSIACDIMAKKDF
-1132 TLNVKGFTAAWGDES
+1132 ILNVKGFKAAWGEEAS
-1147 VAQKDITVELR
+1147 AQKDITVELR
-1158 DSEGKAAATGTTDE
+1158 DSEGKTVATGTTDE

-1177 LNVPA
+1177 LNAPA

-1188 VITKTPYEYYIPVDA
+1188 AIVKTPYEYYIPVDA
-1203 QIVAKAH
+1203 KVVAKAH

-1218 KVSDATVFAPEK
+1218 KVSSATVFAPEK

-1237 CGEKTTKDGGKKL
+1237 CGEKTTKTVGEKL
-1250 DPTVKLSKTTV
+1250 TPTVKLTATKLALKT
-1261 ALTLKQSETVKV
+1261 KQSVTVRAT
-1273 SGLAKGDSVKG
+1273 GLAKGDYVKS
-1284 WTSSDKSIAT
+1284 WTSSKKSVAT
-1294 VDKNGKITATTKEG
+1294 VDKNGKITATSKEG
-1308 KATIT
+1308 TAVIT
-1313 VTLASG
+1313 VTLAS
-1319 KKAQI
+1319 K
-1324 AVTVKETKHVYT
+1324 
-1336 KWTKVSSATV
+1336 
-1346 FAPEKRQST
+1346 
-1355 CNLCGRKI
+1355 
-1363 TREFGTKL
+1363 
-1371 TPTVKLTKTTL
+1371 
-1382 TLKTKQSV
+1382 
-1390 TVKAS
+1390 
-1395 GLARGDSVK
+1395 
-1404 KWTSSNK
+1404 
-1411 SIATVDKNGKIT
+1411 
-1423 ATAKEGKATIT
+1423 
-1434 VTLASGKTAK
+1434 KTAK
-1444 VAVTVKLIRTTKL
+1444 VTVTVKMIRTTKL
-1457 TNVPKT
+1457 TKVPKT
-1463 LSITAGKKYTLKP
+1463 LSLTTGKKYTLKP

-1490 SSNTKIATVSSQGAV
+1490 SSNTKIATVSSTGV
-1505 TAVKAGSAT
+1505 ITAKKVGKVT
-1514 ITVQSGKQKATVK
+1514 ITVQSGKQKATVTL
-1527 VTVKKAPALKS
+1527 TVKKAPALKA
-1538 IKNVPGSK
+1538 IKNVPTKK
-1546 TIANGKTY
+1546 TITKGKTY

-1559 LYPSGAIAKITYTT
+1559 LYPSGAIAKITYTS
-1573 SNKNVATVDSKGK
+1573 SNKSVATVDSKGK

>member
-33 GELPEEVTAE
+33 GELPGELTAE
-43 DFSDAGEAV
+43 AFSDNGEAV
-52 TEEVTGDDFSDGE
+52 TEEVTEDDFSDGE
-65 AVAEQSSA
+65 TAAGQSSA
-73 DENGV
+73 GENEV
-78 VEDVPAVQAEESSEG
+78 VDVPAAQAEESSEG

-195 SFTATLKLFA
+195 TFTATLKLFA

-223 QNFTIVLAPEKRNY
+223 QDFTIVLAPEKKNY

-257 DIQKDWNSLTPGED
+257 DIQKDWSSLTPADD

-296 TFIPS
+296 TILPS
-301 ASGDME
+301 ASGDIE

-387 FPVTLESNI
+387 FPVTLQSNI
-396 NPADQSAVD
+396 DPADQAAVD

-498 SESRRVTVSW
+498 SENRRVTVSW

-566 PEVISI
+566 PDVISI

-601 TFKANDTLL
+601 TFKANDILL

-619 FGTITKTFEVTV
+619 FGTITKTFKVTV

-713 AAVDLFAYDKDTTA
+713 AAVDLFTYDKDTTA

-758 TEIAMMDYAKAHYF
+758 AEIAMMDYAKAHYF
-772 DGIKGDNADVDSI
+772 DGIKGDNADADSI

-799 EGKAVWVYTADDKTG
+799 EGKAVWVYNADDKTG

-876 KDHPDNAKLQK
+876 KDHLDNAKLQK

-899 KGTKAESEA
+899 KGTKAEGEA

-931 YPEGTKKALT
+931 YPEGTKDALS
-941 EAIAAAQAVSDNAEA
+941 EAIKAAQAVSDNAEA

-963 AITALTEAM
+963 AITALAKAM

-987 VIAATEAN
+987 VIAGTEAN
-995 TSGKTQALT
+995 TAGKTQALT

-1009 AALYGYTKPESVQ
+1009 AALYGYVKPEKVQ

-1048 DYLVVSEQGWINKV
+1048 DYLVVNESGLISKA
-1062 FGVTTASVG
+1062 FGVTTANIS
-1071 FFVNNKMPISADT
+1071 FFVNNKMPLGDS
-1084 GYGST
+1084 GYGSM
-1089 CNEAVLQS
+1089 CNEAVLNS
-1097 GDILNVVLYHDTTG
+1097 GDVLNVFFYNDTAG
-1111 WSDKYLY
+1111 YSDEYLY
-1118 FDGIASDIMAKKDF
+1118 FDSIACDIMAKKDF
-1132 TLNVKGFTAAWGDES
+1132 ILNVKGFKAAWGEEAS
-1147 VAQKDITVELR
+1147 AQKDITVELR
-1158 DSEGKAAATGTTDE
+1158 DSEGKTVATGTTDE

-1177 LNVPA
+1177 LNAPA

-1188 VITKTPYEYYIPVDA
+1188 AIVKTPYEYYIPVDA
-1203 QIVAKAH
+1203 KVVAKTH

-1218 KVSDATVFAPEK
+1218 KVSSATVFAPEK

-1237 CGEKTTKDGGKKL
+1237 CGEKTTKTVGEKL
-1250 DPTVKLSKTTV
+1250 TPTVKLTATKLALKT
-1261 ALTLKQSETVKV
+1261 KQSVTVRAT
-1273 SGLAKGDSVKG
+1273 GLAKGDYVKS
-1284 WTSSDKSIAT
+1284 WTSSKKSVAT
-1294 VDKNGKITATTKEG
+1294 VDKNGKITATSKEG
-1308 KATIT
+1308 TAVIT
-1313 VTLASG
+1313 VTLAS
-1319 KKAQI
+1319 K
-1324 AVTVKETKHVYT
+1324 
-1336 KWTKVSSATV
+1336 
-1346 FAPEKRQST
+1346 
-1355 CNLCGRKI
+1355 
-1363 TREFGTKL
+1363 
-1371 TPTVKLTKTTL
+1371 
-1382 TLKTKQSV
+1382 
-1390 TVKAS
+1390 
-1395 GLARGDSVK
+1395 
-1404 KWTSSNK
+1404 
-1411 SIATVDKNGKIT
+1411 
-1423 ATAKEGKATIT
+1423 
-1434 VTLASGKTAK
+1434 KTAK
-1444 VAVTVKLIRTTKL
+1444 VTVTVKMIRTTKL
-1457 TNVPKT
+1457 TKVPKT
-1463 LSITAGKKYTLKP
+1463 LSLTTGKKYTLKP

-1490 SSNTKIATVSSQGAV
+1490 SSNTKIATVSSTGV
-1505 TAVKAGSAT
+1505 ITAKKVGKVT
-1514 ITVQSGKQKATVK
+1514 ITVQSGKQKATVTL
-1527 VTVKKAPALKS
+1527 TVKKAPALKV
-1538 IKNVPGSK
+1538 IKNVPTKK
-1546 TIANGKTY
+1546 TITKGKTY

-1573 SNKNVATVDSKGK
+1573 SNKSIATVDSKGK

>member
-1 MLRKELQKKMQAV
+1 
-14 AMAAVVT
+14 MAAVVT

-33 GELPEEVTAE
+33 GELPGELTAE
-43 DFSDAGEAV
+43 AFSDNGEAV
-52 TEEVTGDDFSDGE
+52 TEEVTEDDFSDGE
-65 AVAEQSSA
+65 TAAGQSSA
-73 DENGV
+73 GENEV
-78 VEDVPAVQAEESSEG
+78 VDVPAAQAEESSEG

-195 SFTATLKLFA
+195 TFTATLKLFA

-223 QNFTIVLAPEKRNY
+223 QDFTIVLAPEKKNY

-257 DIQKDWNSLTPGED
+257 DIQKDWSSLTPADD

-296 TFIPS
+296 TILPS
-301 ASGDME
+301 ASGDIE

-387 FPVTLESNI
+387 FPVTLQSNI
-396 NPADQSAVD
+396 DPADQAAVD

-414 FGTLRPV
+414 FGTLRPI

-566 PEVISI
+566 PDVISI

-601 TFKANDTLL
+601 TFKANDILL

-619 FGTITKTFEVTV
+619 FGTITKTFKVTV

-713 AAVDLFAYDKDTTA
+713 AAVDLFTYDKDTTA

-758 TEIAMMDYAKAHYF
+758 AEIAMMDYAKAHYF
-772 DGIKGDNADVDSI
+772 DGIKGDNADADSI

-799 EGKAVWVYTADDKTG
+799 EGKAVWVYNVDDKTG

-819 DDYFDDPWIM
+819 DDYFDNPWIM

-876 KDHPDNAKLQK
+876 KDHLDNAKLQK

-899 KGTKAESEA
+899 KGTKAEGEA

-931 YPEGTKKALT
+931 YPEGTKDALS
-941 EAIAAAQAVSDNAEA
+941 EAIKAAQAVSDNAEA

-963 AITALTEAM
+963 AITALAKAM

-987 VIAATEAN
+987 VIAGTEAN
-995 TSGKTQALT
+995 TAGKTQALT

-1009 AALYGYTKPESVQ
+1009 AALYGYVKPEKVQ

-1048 DYLVVSEQGWINKV
+1048 DYLVVNESGWISKA
-1062 FGVTTASVG
+1062 FGVTTANVS
-1071 FFVNNKMPISADT
+1071 FFVNNKMPLGDS
-1084 GYGST
+1084 GYGSM
-1089 CNEAVLQS
+1089 CNEAVLNS
-1097 GDILNVVLYHDTTG
+1097 GDVLNVFFYNDTAG
-1111 WSDKYLY
+1111 YSDEYLY
-1118 FDGIASDIMAKKDF
+1118 FDSIACDIMAKKDF
-1132 TLNVKGFTAAWGDES
+1132 ILNVKGFKAAWGEEAS
-1147 VAQKDITVELR
+1147 AQKDITVELR
-1158 DSEGKAAATGTTDE
+1158 DSEGKTVATGTTDE

-1177 LNVPA
+1177 LNAPA

-1188 VITKTPYEYYIPVDA
+1188 AIVKTPYEYYIPVDA
-1203 QIVAKAH
+1203 KVVAKAH

-1218 KVSDATVFAPEK
+1218 KVSSATVFAPEK

-1237 CGEKTTKDGGKKL
+1237 CGEKTTKTVGK
-1250 DPTVKLSKTTV
+1250 
-1261 ALTLKQSETVKV
+1261 
-1273 SGLAKGDSVKG
+1273 
-1284 WTSSDKSIAT
+1284 
-1294 VDKNGKITATTKEG
+1294 
-1308 KATIT
+1308 
-1313 VTLASG
+1313 
-1319 KKAQI
+1319 
-1324 AVTVKETKHVYT
+1324 
-1336 KWTKVSSATV
+1336 
-1346 FAPEKRQST
+1346 
-1355 CNLCGRKI
+1355 
-1363 TREFGTKL
+1363 KL
-1371 TPTVKLTKTTL
+1371 TPTVKLTATKL

-1390 TVKAS
+1390 TVKAT
-1395 GLARGDSVK
+1395 GLAKGDYVK
-1404 KWTSSNK
+1404 SWTSSKK
-1411 SIATVDKNGKIT
+1411 SVATVDKNGKIT
-1423 ATAKEGKATIT
+1423 ATSKEGTAVIT
-1434 VTLASGKTAK
+1434 VTLASEKTAK
-1444 VAVTVKLIRTTKL
+1444 VTVTVKMIRTTKL
-1457 TNVPKT
+1457 TKVPKT
-1463 LSITAGKKYTLKP
+1463 LSLTTGKKYTLKP

-1490 SSNTKIATVSSQGAV
+1490 SSNTKIATVSSTGV
-1505 TAVKAGSAT
+1505 ITAKKVGKVT
-1514 ITVQSGKQKATVK
+1514 ITVQSGKQKATVTL
-1527 VTVKKAPALKS
+1527 TVKKAPALKA
-1538 IKNVPGSK
+1538 IKNVPTKK
-1546 TIANGKTY
+1546 TITKGKTY

-1573 SNKNVATVDSKGK
+1573 SNKSIATVDSKGK

>member
-33 GELPEEVTAE
+33 GELPGELTAE
-43 DFSDAGEAV
+43 AFSDNGEAV
-52 TEEVTGDDFSDGE
+52 TEEVTEDDFSDGE
-65 AVAEQSSA
+65 TAAGQSSA
-73 DENGV
+73 GENEV
-78 VEDVPAVQAEESSEG
+78 VDVPAAQAEESSEG

-195 SFTATLKLFA
+195 TFTATLKLFA

-223 QNFTIVLAPEKRNY
+223 QDFTIVLAPEKKNY

-257 DIQKDWNSLTPGED
+257 DIQKDWSSLTPADD

-296 TFIPS
+296 TILPS
-301 ASGDME
+301 ASGDIE

-387 FPVTLESNI
+387 FPVTLQSNI
-396 NPADQSAVD
+396 DPADQAAVD

-513 RGKMQAEADQLTWD
+513 RGKMQVEADQLTWD

-566 PEVISI
+566 PDVISI

-585 GKINPK
+585 GKISPK

-601 TFKANDTLL
+601 TFKANDILL

-619 FGTITKTFEVTV
+619 FGTITKTFKVTV

-713 AAVDLFAYDKDTTA
+713 AAVDLFTYDKDTTA

-758 TEIAMMDYAKAHYF
+758 AEIAMMDYAKAHYF
-772 DGIKGDNADVDSI
+772 DGIKGDNADADSI

-799 EGKAVWVYTADDKTG
+799 EGKAVWVYNADDKTG

-819 DDYFDDPWIM
+819 DDYFDNPWIM

-876 KDHPDNAKLQK
+876 KDHRDNAKLQK

-899 KGTKAESEA
+899 KGTKAEGEA

-931 YPEGTKKALT
+931 YPEGTKDALS
-941 EAIAAAQAVSDNAEA
+941 EAIKAAQAVSDNAEA

-963 AITALTEAM
+963 AIIALAKAM

-987 VIAATEAN
+987 VIAGTEAN
-995 TSGKTQALT
+995 TAGKTQALT

-1009 AALYGYTKPESVQ
+1009 AALYGYVKPEKVQ

-1048 DYLVVSEQGWINKV
+1048 DYLVVNESGWISKA
-1062 FGVTTASVG
+1062 FGVTTANVS
-1071 FFVNNKMPISADT
+1071 FFVNNKMPLGDS
-1084 GYGST
+1084 GYGSM
-1089 CNEAVLQS
+1089 CNEAVLNS
-1097 GDILNVVLYHDTTG
+1097 GDVLNVFFYNDTAG
-1111 WSDKYLY
+1111 YSDEYLY
-1118 FDGIASDIMAKKDF
+1118 FDSIACDIMAKKDF
-1132 TLNVKGFTAAWGDES
+1132 ILNVKGFKAAWGEEAS
-1147 VAQKDITVELR
+1147 AQKDITVELR
-1158 DSEGKAAATGTTDE
+1158 DSEGKTVATGTTDE

-1177 LNVPA
+1177 LNAPA

-1188 VITKTPYEYYIPVDA
+1188 AIVKTPYEYYIPVDA
-1203 QIVAKAH
+1203 KVVAKAH

-1218 KVSDATVFAPEK
+1218 KVSSATVFAPEK

-1237 CGEKTTKDGGKKL
+1237 CGEKTTKTVGEKL
-1250 DPTVKLSKTTV
+1250 TPTVKLTATKLALKT
-1261 ALTLKQSETVKV
+1261 KQSVTVRAT
-1273 SGLAKGDSVKG
+1273 GLAKGDYVKS
-1284 WTSSDKSIAT
+1284 WTSSKKSVAT
-1294 VDKNGKITATTKEG
+1294 VDKNGKITATSKEG
-1308 KATIT
+1308 T
-1313 VTLASG
+1313 
-1319 KKAQI
+1319 
-1324 AVTVKETKHVYT
+1324 AV
-1336 KWTKVSSATV
+1336 
-1346 FAPEKRQST
+1346 
-1355 CNLCGRKI
+1355 
-1363 TREFGTKL
+1363 
-1371 TPTVKLTKTTL
+1371 
-1382 TLKTKQSV
+1382 
-1390 TVKAS
+1390 
-1395 GLARGDSVK
+1395 
-1404 KWTSSNK
+1404 
-1411 SIATVDKNGKIT
+1411 
-1423 ATAKEGKATIT
+1423 IT

-1444 VAVTVKLIRTTKL
+1444 VTVTVKMIKTTKL
-1457 TNVPKT
+1457 TKVPKT
-1463 LSITAGKKYTLKP
+1463 LSLTTGKKYTLKP
-1476 VVTPSNSQEKVTYK
+1476 VVTPSNSQEKITYK
-1490 SSNTKIATVSSQGAV
+1490 SSNTKIATVSSTGV
-1505 TAVKAGSAT
+1505 ITAKKVGKVT
-1514 ITVQSGKQKATVK
+1514 ITVQSGKQKATVTL
-1527 VTVKKAPALKS
+1527 TVKKAPALKA
-1538 IKNVPGSK
+1538 IKNVPTKK
-1546 TIANGKTY
+1546 TITKGKTY

-1573 SNKNVATVDSKGK
+1573 SNKSIATVDSKGK

>member
-33 GELPEEVTAE
+33 GELPGELTAE
-43 DFSDAGEAV
+43 AFSDNGEAV
-52 TEEVTGDDFSDGE
+52 TEEVTEDDFSDGE
-65 AVAEQSSA
+65 TAAGQSSA
-73 DENGV
+73 GENEV
-78 VEDVPAVQAEESSEG
+78 VDVPAAQAEESSEG

-195 SFTATLKLFA
+195 TFTATLKLFA

-223 QNFTIVLAPEKRNY
+223 QDFTIVLAPEKKNY

-257 DIQKDWNSLTPGED
+257 DIQKDWSSLTPADD

-296 TFIPS
+296 TILPS
-301 ASGDME
+301 ASGDIE

-387 FPVTLESNI
+387 FPVTLQSNI
-396 NPADQSAVD
+396 DPADQAAVD

-566 PEVISI
+566 PDVISI

-601 TFKANDTLL
+601 TFRANDILL

-619 FGTITKTFEVTV
+619 FGTITKTFKVTV

-713 AAVDLFAYDKDTTA
+713 AAVDLFTYDKDTTA

-758 TEIAMMDYAKAHYF
+758 AEIAMMDYAKAHYF
-772 DGIKGDNADVDSI
+772 DGIKGDNADADSI

-799 EGKAVWVYTADDKTG
+799 EGKAVWVYNADDKTG

-876 KDHPDNAKLQK
+876 KDHLDNAKLQK

-899 KGTKAESEA
+899 KGTKAEGEA

-931 YPEGTKKALT
+931 YPEGTKDALS
-941 EAIAAAQAVSDNAEA
+941 EAIKAAQAVSDNAEA

-963 AITALTEAM
+963 AITALAKAM

-987 VIAATEAN
+987 VIAGTEAN
-995 TSGKTQALT
+995 TAGKTQALT

-1009 AALYGYTKPESVQ
+1009 AALYGYVKPEKVQ

-1048 DYLVVSEQGWINKV
+1048 DYLVVNESGLISKA
-1062 FGVTTASVG
+1062 FGVTTANIS
-1071 FFVNNKMPISADT
+1071 FFVNNKMPLGDS
-1084 GYGST
+1084 GYGSM
-1089 CNEAVLQS
+1089 CNEAVLNS
-1097 GDILNVVLYHDTTG
+1097 GDVLNVFFYNDTAG
-1111 WSDKYLY
+1111 YSDEYLY
-1118 FDGIASDIMAKKDF
+1118 FDSIACDIMAKKDF
-1132 TLNVKGFTAAWGDES
+1132 ILNVKGFKAAWGEEAS
-1147 VAQKDITVELR
+1147 AQKDITVELR
-1158 DSEGKAAATGTTDE
+1158 DSEGKTVATGTTDE

-1177 LNVPA
+1177 LNAPA

-1188 VITKTPYEYYIPVDA
+1188 AIVKTPYEYYIPVDA
-1203 QIVAKAH
+1203 KVVAKAH

-1218 KVSDATVFAPEK
+1218 KVSSATVFAPEK

-1237 CGEKTTKDGGKKL
+1237 CGEKTTKTVGEKL
-1250 DPTVKLSKTTV
+1250 TPTVKLTATKLALKT
-1261 ALTLKQSETVKV
+1261 KQSVTVRAT
-1273 SGLAKGDSVKG
+1273 GLAKGDYVKS
-1284 WTSSDKSIAT
+1284 WTSSKKSVAT
-1294 VDKNGKITATTKEG
+1294 VDKNGKITATSKEG
-1308 KATIT
+1308 TAVIT
-1313 VTLASG
+1313 VTLAS
-1319 KKAQI
+1319 K
-1324 AVTVKETKHVYT
+1324 
-1336 KWTKVSSATV
+1336 
-1346 FAPEKRQST
+1346 
-1355 CNLCGRKI
+1355 
-1363 TREFGTKL
+1363 
-1371 TPTVKLTKTTL
+1371 
-1382 TLKTKQSV
+1382 
-1390 TVKAS
+1390 
-1395 GLARGDSVK
+1395 
-1404 KWTSSNK
+1404 
-1411 SIATVDKNGKIT
+1411 
-1423 ATAKEGKATIT
+1423 
-1434 VTLASGKTAK
+1434 KTAK
-1444 VAVTVKLIRTTKL
+1444 VTVTVKMIRTTKL
-1457 TNVPKT
+1457 TKVPKT
-1463 LSITAGKKYTLKP
+1463 LSLTTGKKYTLKP

-1490 SSNTKIATVSSQGAV
+1490 SSNTKIATVSSTGV
-1505 TAVKAGSAT
+1505 ITAKKVGKVT
-1514 ITVQSGKQKATVK
+1514 ITVQSGKQKATVTL
-1527 VTVKKAPALKS
+1527 TVKKAPALKV
-1538 IKNVPGSK
+1538 IKNVPTKK
-1546 TIANGKTY
+1546 TITKGKTY

-1573 SNKNVATVDSKGK
+1573 SNKSIATVDSKGK

>member
-1 MLRKELQKKMQAV
+1 
-14 AMAAVVT
+14 MAAVVT

-33 GELPEEVTAE
+33 GELPGELTAE
-43 DFSDAGEAV
+43 AFSDNGEAV
-52 TEEVTGDDFSDGE
+52 TEEVTEDDFSDGE
-65 AVAEQSSA
+65 TAAGQSSA
-73 DENGV
+73 GENEV
-78 VEDVPAVQAEESSEG
+78 VDVPAAQAEESSEG

-195 SFTATLKLFA
+195 TFTATLKLFA

-223 QNFTIVLAPEKRNY
+223 QDFTIVLAPEKKNY

-257 DIQKDWNSLTPGED
+257 DIQKDWSSLTPADD

-296 TFIPS
+296 TILPS
-301 ASGDME
+301 ASGDIE

-387 FPVTLESNI
+387 FPVTLQSNI
-396 NPADQSAVD
+396 DPADQAAVD

-414 FGTLRPV
+414 FGTLRPI

-566 PEVISI
+566 PDVISI

-601 TFKANDTLL
+601 TFKANDILL

-619 FGTITKTFEVTV
+619 FGTITKTFKVTV

-713 AAVDLFAYDKDTTA
+713 AAVDLFTYDKDTTA

-758 TEIAMMDYAKAHYF
+758 AEIAMMDYAKAHYF
-772 DGIKGDNADVDSI
+772 DGIKGDNADADSI

-799 EGKAVWVYTADDKTG
+799 EGKAVWVYNADDKTG

-819 DDYFDDPWIM
+819 DDYFDNPWIM

-876 KDHPDNAKLQK
+876 KDHLDNAKLQK

-899 KGTKAESEA
+899 KGTKAEGEA

-931 YPEGTKKALT
+931 YPEGTKDALS
-941 EAIAAAQAVSDNAEA
+941 EAIKAAQAVSDNAEA

-963 AITALTEAM
+963 AITALAKAM

-987 VIAATEAN
+987 VIAGTEAN
-995 TSGKTQALT
+995 TAGKTQALT

-1009 AALYGYTKPESVQ
+1009 AALYGYVKPEKVQ

-1048 DYLVVSEQGWINKV
+1048 DYLVVNESGWISKA
-1062 FGVTTASVG
+1062 FGVTTANVS
-1071 FFVNNKMPISADT
+1071 FFVNNKMPLGDS
-1084 GYGST
+1084 GYGSM
-1089 CNEAVLQS
+1089 CNEAVLNS
-1097 GDILNVVLYHDTTG
+1097 GDVLNVFFYNDTAG
-1111 WSDKYLY
+1111 YSDEYLY
-1118 FDGIASDIMAKKDF
+1118 FDSIACDIMAKKDF
-1132 TLNVKGFTAAWGDES
+1132 ILNVKGFKAAWGEEAS
-1147 VAQKDITVELR
+1147 AQKDITVELR
-1158 DSEGKAAATGTTDE
+1158 DSEGKTVATGTTDE

-1177 LNVPA
+1177 LNAPA

-1188 VITKTPYEYYIPVDA
+1188 AIVKTPYEYYIPVDA
-1203 QIVAKAH
+1203 KVVAKAH

-1218 KVSDATVFAPEK
+1218 KVSSATVFAPEK

-1237 CGEKTTKDGGKKL
+1237 CGEKTTKTVGKKL
-1250 DPTVKLSKTTV
+1250 TPTVKLTATKLALKT
-1261 ALTLKQSETVKV
+1261 KQSVTVRAT
-1273 SGLAKGDSVKG
+1273 GLAKGDYVKS
-1284 WTSSDKSIAT
+1284 WTSSKKSVAT
-1294 VDKNGKITATTKEG
+1294 VDKNGKITATSKEG
-1308 KATIT
+1308 T
-1313 VTLASG
+1313 
-1319 KKAQI
+1319 
-1324 AVTVKETKHVYT
+1324 AV
-1336 KWTKVSSATV
+1336 
-1346 FAPEKRQST
+1346 
-1355 CNLCGRKI
+1355 
-1363 TREFGTKL
+1363 
-1371 TPTVKLTKTTL
+1371 
-1382 TLKTKQSV
+1382 
-1390 TVKAS
+1390 
-1395 GLARGDSVK
+1395 
-1404 KWTSSNK
+1404 
-1411 SIATVDKNGKIT
+1411 
-1423 ATAKEGKATIT
+1423 IT

-1444 VAVTVKLIRTTKL
+1444 VTVTVKMIRTTKL
-1457 TNVPKT
+1457 TKVPKT
-1463 LSITAGKKYTLKP
+1463 LSLTTGKKYTLKP

-1490 SSNTKIATVSSQGAV
+1490 SSNTKIATVSSTGV
-1505 TAVKAGSAT
+1505 ITAKKVGKVT
-1514 ITVQSGKQKATVK
+1514 ITVQSGKQKATVTL
-1527 VTVKKAPALKS
+1527 TVKKAPALKA
-1538 IKNVPGSK
+1538 IKNVPTKK
-1546 TIANGKTY
+1546 TITKGKTY

-1573 SNKNVATVDSKGK
+1573 SNKSIATVDSKGK

>member
-33 GELPEEVTAE
+33 GELPGELTAE
-43 DFSDAGEAV
+43 AFSDNGEAV
-52 TEEVTGDDFSDGE
+52 TEEVTEDDFSDGE
-65 AVAEQSSA
+65 TAAGQSSA
-73 DENGV
+73 GENEV
-78 VEDVPAVQAEESSEG
+78 VDVPAAQAEESSEG

-195 SFTATLKLFA
+195 TFTATLKLFA

-223 QNFTIVLAPEKRNY
+223 QDFTIVLAPEKKNY

-257 DIQKDWNSLTPGED
+257 DIQKDWSSLTPADD

-296 TFIPS
+296 TILPS
-301 ASGDME
+301 ASGDIE

-387 FPVTLESNI
+387 FPVTLQSNI
-396 NPADQSAVD
+396 DPADQAAVD

-414 FGTLRPV
+414 FGTLRPI

-513 RGKMQAEADQLTWD
+513 KGKMQAEADQLTWD

-533 ASQEEVTSDLTL
+533 VSQEEVTSDLTL

-566 PEVISI
+566 PDVISI

-601 TFKANDTLL
+601 TFKANDILL

-619 FGTITKTFEVTV
+619 FGTITKTFKVTV

-713 AAVDLFAYDKDTTA
+713 AAVDLFTYDKDTTA

-758 TEIAMMDYAKAHYF
+758 AEIAMMDYAKAHYF
-772 DGIKGDNADVDSI
+772 DGIKGDNADADSI

-799 EGKAVWVYTADDKTG
+799 EGKAVWVYNADDKTG

-819 DDYFDDPWIM
+819 DDYFDNPWIM

-876 KDHPDNAKLQK
+876 KDHLDNAKLQK

-899 KGTKAESEA
+899 KGTKAEGEA

-931 YPEGTKKALT
+931 YPEGTKDALS
-941 EAIAAAQAVSDNAEA
+941 EAIKAAQAVSDNAEA

-963 AITALTEAM
+963 AITALAKAM

-987 VIAATEAN
+987 VIAGTEAN
-995 TSGKTQALT
+995 TAGKTQALT

-1009 AALYGYTKPESVQ
+1009 AALYGYVKPEKVQ

-1048 DYLVVSEQGWINKV
+1048 DYLVVNESGWISKA
-1062 FGVTTASVG
+1062 FGVTTANVS
-1071 FFVNNKMPISADT
+1071 FFVNNKMPLGDS
-1084 GYGST
+1084 GYGSM
-1089 CNEAVLQS
+1089 CNEAVLNS
-1097 GDILNVVLYHDTTG
+1097 GDVLNVFFYNDTAG
-1111 WSDKYLY
+1111 YSDEYLY
-1118 FDGIASDIMAKKDF
+1118 FDSIACDIMAKKDF
-1132 TLNVKGFTAAWGDES
+1132 ILNVKGFKAAWGEEAS
-1147 VAQKDITVELR
+1147 AQKDITVELR
-1158 DSEGKAAATGTTDE
+1158 DSEGKTVATGTTDE

-1177 LNVPA
+1177 LNAPA

-1188 VITKTPYEYYIPVDA
+1188 AIVKTPYEYYIPVDA
-1203 QIVAKAH
+1203 KVVAKAH

-1218 KVSDATVFAPEK
+1218 KVSSATVFAPEK

-1237 CGEKTTKDGGKKL
+1237 CGEKTTKTVGEKL
-1250 DPTVKLSKTTV
+1250 TPTVKLTATKLALKT
-1261 ALTLKQSETVKV
+1261 KQSVTVRAT
-1273 SGLAKGDSVKG
+1273 GLAKGDYVKS
-1284 WTSSDKSIAT
+1284 WTSSKKSVAT
-1294 VDKNGKITATTKEG
+1294 VDKNGKITATSKEG
-1308 KATIT
+1308 TAVIT
-1313 VTLASG
+1313 VTLAS
-1319 KKAQI
+1319 K
-1324 AVTVKETKHVYT
+1324 
-1336 KWTKVSSATV
+1336 
-1346 FAPEKRQST
+1346 
-1355 CNLCGRKI
+1355 
-1363 TREFGTKL
+1363 
-1371 TPTVKLTKTTL
+1371 
-1382 TLKTKQSV
+1382 
-1390 TVKAS
+1390 
-1395 GLARGDSVK
+1395 
-1404 KWTSSNK
+1404 
-1411 SIATVDKNGKIT
+1411 
-1423 ATAKEGKATIT
+1423 
-1434 VTLASGKTAK
+1434 KTAK
-1444 VAVTVKLIRTTKL
+1444 VTVTVKMIRTTKL
-1457 TNVPKT
+1457 TKVPKT
-1463 LSITAGKKYTLKP
+1463 LSLTTGKKYTLKP

-1490 SSNTKIATVSSQGAV
+1490 SSNTKIATVSSTGV
-1505 TAVKAGSAT
+1505 ITAKKVGKVT
-1514 ITVQSGKQKATVK
+1514 ITVQSGKQKATVTL
-1527 VTVKKAPALKS
+1527 TVKKAPALKA
-1538 IKNVPGSK
+1538 IKNVPTKK
-1546 TIANGKTY
+1546 TITKGKTY

-1573 SNKNVATVDSKGK
+1573 SNKSIATVDSKGK

>member
-33 GELPEEVTAE
+33 GELPGELTAE
-43 DFSDAGEAV
+43 AFSDNGEAV
-52 TEEVTGDDFSDGE
+52 TEEVTEDDFSDGE
-65 AVAEQSSA
+65 TAAGQSSA
-73 DENGV
+73 GENEV
-78 VEDVPAVQAEESSEG
+78 VDVPAAQAEESSEG

-195 SFTATLKLFA
+195 TFTATLKLFA

-223 QNFTIVLAPEKRNY
+223 QDFTIVLAPEKKNY

-257 DIQKDWNSLTPGED
+257 DIQKDWSSLTPADD

-296 TFIPS
+296 TILPS
-301 ASGDME
+301 ASGDIE

-387 FPVTLESNI
+387 FPVTLQSNI
-396 NPADQSAVD
+396 DPADQAAVD

-421 YGTDSNIADMVLAK
+421 YGTDSNIADMVLTK

-566 PEVISI
+566 PDVISI

-601 TFKANDTLL
+601 TFKANDILL

-619 FGTITKTFEVTV
+619 FGTIKKTFKVTV

-713 AAVDLFAYDKDTTA
+713 AAVDLFTYDKDTTA

-758 TEIAMMDYAKAHYF
+758 AEIAMMDYAKAHYF
-772 DGIKGDNADVDSI
+772 DGIKGDNADADSI

-799 EGKAVWVYTADDKTG
+799 EGKAVWVYNADDKTG

-876 KDHPDNAKLQK
+876 KDHRDNAKLQK

-899 KGTKAESEA
+899 KGTKAEGEA

-931 YPEGTKKALT
+931 YPEGTKDALS
-941 EAIAAAQAVSDNAEA
+941 EAIKAAQAVSDNAEA

-963 AITALTEAM
+963 AITALAKAM

-987 VIAATEAN
+987 VIAGTEAN
-995 TSGKTQALT
+995 TAGKTQALT

-1009 AALYGYTKPESVQ
+1009 AALYGYVKPEKVQ

-1048 DYLVVSEQGWINKV
+1048 DYLVVNESGLISKA
-1062 FGVTTASVG
+1062 FGVTTANVS
-1071 FFVNNKMPISADT
+1071 FFVNNKMPLGDS
-1084 GYGST
+1084 GYGSM
-1089 CNEAVLQS
+1089 CNEAVLNS
-1097 GDILNVVLYHDTTG
+1097 GDVLNVFFYNDTAG
-1111 WSDKYLY
+1111 YSDEYLY
-1118 FDGIASDIMAKKDF
+1118 FDSIACDIMAKKDF
-1132 TLNVKGFTAAWGDES
+1132 ILNVKGFKAAWGEEAS
-1147 VAQKDITVELR
+1147 AQKDITVELR
-1158 DSEGKAAATGTTDE
+1158 DSEGKTVATGTTDE

-1177 LNVPA
+1177 LNAPA

-1188 VITKTPYEYYIPVDA
+1188 AIVKTPYEYYIPVDA
-1203 QIVAKAH
+1203 KVVAKAH

-1218 KVSDATVFAPEK
+1218 KVSSATVFAPEK

-1237 CGEKTTKDGGKKL
+1237 CGEKTTKTVGEKL
-1250 DPTVKLSKTTV
+1250 TPTVKLTATKLALKT
-1261 ALTLKQSETVKV
+1261 KQSVTVRAT
-1273 SGLAKGDSVKG
+1273 GLAKGDYVKS
-1284 WTSSDKSIAT
+1284 WTSSKKSVAT
-1294 VDKNGKITATTKEG
+1294 VDKNGKITATSKEG
-1308 KATIT
+1308 TAVIT
-1313 VTLASG
+1313 VTLAS
-1319 KKAQI
+1319 K
-1324 AVTVKETKHVYT
+1324 
-1336 KWTKVSSATV
+1336 
-1346 FAPEKRQST
+1346 
-1355 CNLCGRKI
+1355 
-1363 TREFGTKL
+1363 
-1371 TPTVKLTKTTL
+1371 
-1382 TLKTKQSV
+1382 
-1390 TVKAS
+1390 
-1395 GLARGDSVK
+1395 
-1404 KWTSSNK
+1404 
-1411 SIATVDKNGKIT
+1411 
-1423 ATAKEGKATIT
+1423 
-1434 VTLASGKTAK
+1434 KTAK
-1444 VAVTVKLIRTTKL
+1444 VTVTVKMIRTTKL
-1457 TNVPKT
+1457 TKVPKT
-1463 LSITAGKKYTLKP
+1463 LSLTTGKKYTLKP

-1490 SSNTKIATVSSQGAV
+1490 SSNTKIATVSSTGV
-1505 TAVKAGSAT
+1505 ITAKKVGKVT
-1514 ITVQSGKQKATVK
+1514 ITVQSGKQKATVTL
-1527 VTVKKAPALKS
+1527 TVKKAPALKA
-1538 IKNVPGSK
+1538 IKNVPTKK
-1546 TIANGKTY
+1546 TITKGKTY

-1573 SNKNVATVDSKGK
+1573 SNKSIATVDSKGK

>member
-1 MLRKELQKKMQAV
+1 M
-14 AMAAVVT
+14 
-21 LTTVGAPATTFA
+21 
-33 GELPEEVTAE
+33 
-43 DFSDAGEAV
+43 
-52 TEEVTGDDFSDGE
+52 TEEVTEDDFSDGE
-65 AVAEQSSA
+65 TAAGQSSA
-73 DENGV
+73 GENEV
-78 VEDVPAVQAEESSEG
+78 VDVPAAQAEESSEG

-195 SFTATLKLFA
+195 TFTATLKLFA

-223 QNFTIVLAPEKRNY
+223 QDFTIVLAPEKKNY

-257 DIQKDWNSLTPGED
+257 DIQKDWSSLTPADD

-296 TFIPS
+296 TILPS
-301 ASGDME
+301 ASGDIE

-387 FPVTLESNI
+387 FPVTLQSNI
-396 NPADQSAVD
+396 DPADQAAVD

-421 YGTDSNIADMVLAK
+421 YGTDSNIADMILAK

-566 PEVISI
+566 PDVISI

-585 GKINPK
+585 GKISPK

-601 TFKANDTLL
+601 TFKANDILL

-619 FGTITKTFEVTV
+619 FGTITKTFKVTV

-713 AAVDLFAYDKDTTA
+713 AAVDLFTYDKDTTA

-758 TEIAMMDYAKAHYF
+758 AEIAMMDYAKAHYF
-772 DGIKGDNADVDSI
+772 DGIKGDNADADSI

-799 EGKAVWVYTADDKTG
+799 EGKAVWVYNADDKTG

-819 DDYFDDPWIM
+819 DDYFDNPWIM

-876 KDHPDNAKLQK
+876 KDHLDNAKLQK

-899 KGTKAESEA
+899 KGTKAEGEA

-931 YPEGTKKALT
+931 YPEGTKDALS
-941 EAIAAAQAVSDNAEA
+941 EAIKAAQAVSDNAEA

-963 AITALTEAM
+963 AITALAKAM

-987 VIAATEAN
+987 VIAGTEAN
-995 TSGKTQALT
+995 TAGKTQALT

-1009 AALYGYTKPESVQ
+1009 AALYGYVKPEKVQ

-1048 DYLVVSEQGWINKV
+1048 DYLVVNESGWISKA
-1062 FGVTTASVG
+1062 FGVTTANVS
-1071 FFVNNKMPISADT
+1071 FFVNNKMPLGDS
-1084 GYGST
+1084 GYGSM
-1089 CNEAVLQS
+1089 CNEAVLNS
-1097 GDILNVVLYHDTTG
+1097 GDVLNVFFYNDTAG
-1111 WSDKYLY
+1111 YSDEYLY
-1118 FDGIASDIMAKKDF
+1118 FDSIACDIMAKKDF
-1132 TLNVKGFTAAWGDES
+1132 ILNVKGFKAAWGEEAS
-1147 VAQKDITVELR
+1147 AQKDITVELR
-1158 DSEGKAAATGTTDE
+1158 DSEGKTVATGTTDE

-1177 LNVPA
+1177 LNAPA

-1188 VITKTPYEYYIPVDA
+1188 AIVKTPYEYYIPVDA
-1203 QIVAKAH
+1203 KVVAKAH

-1218 KVSDATVFAPEK
+1218 KVSSATVFAPEK

-1237 CGEKTTKDGGKKL
+1237 CGEKTTKTVGKKL
-1250 DPTVKLSKTTV
+1250 TPTVKLTATKLALKT
-1261 ALTLKQSETVKV
+1261 KQSVTVRAT
-1273 SGLAKGDSVKG
+1273 GLAKGDYVKS
-1284 WTSSDKSIAT
+1284 WTSSKKSVAT
-1294 VDKNGKITATTKEG
+1294 VDKNGKITATSKEG
-1308 KATIT
+1308 T
-1313 VTLASG
+1313 
-1319 KKAQI
+1319 
-1324 AVTVKETKHVYT
+1324 AV
-1336 KWTKVSSATV
+1336 
-1346 FAPEKRQST
+1346 
-1355 CNLCGRKI
+1355 
-1363 TREFGTKL
+1363 
-1371 TPTVKLTKTTL
+1371 
-1382 TLKTKQSV
+1382 
-1390 TVKAS
+1390 
-1395 GLARGDSVK
+1395 
-1404 KWTSSNK
+1404 
-1411 SIATVDKNGKIT
+1411 
-1423 ATAKEGKATIT
+1423 IT

-1444 VAVTVKLIRTTKL
+1444 VTVTVKMIRTTKL
-1457 TNVPKT
+1457 TKVPKT
-1463 LSITAGKKYTLKP
+1463 LSLTTGKKYTLKP

-1490 SSNTKIATVSSQGAV
+1490 SSNTKIATVSSTGV
-1505 TAVKAGSAT
+1505 ITAKKVGKVT
-1514 ITVQSGKQKATVK
+1514 ITVQSGKQKATVTL
-1527 VTVKKAPALKS
+1527 TVKKAPALKA
-1538 IKNVPGSK
+1538 IKNVPTKK
-1546 TIANGKTY
+1546 TITKGKTY

-1573 SNKNVATVDSKGK
+1573 SNKSIATVDSKGK

>member
-33 GELPEEVTAE
+33 GELPGELTAE
-43 DFSDAGEAV
+43 AFSDNGEAV
-52 TEEVTGDDFSDGE
+52 TEEVTEDDFSDGE
-65 AVAEQSSA
+65 TAAGQSSA
-73 DENGV
+73 GENEV
-78 VEDVPAVQAEESSEG
+78 VDVPAAQAEESSEG

-195 SFTATLKLFA
+195 TFTATLKLFA

-223 QNFTIVLAPEKRNY
+223 QDFTIVLAPEKKNY

-257 DIQKDWNSLTPGED
+257 DIQKDWSSLTPADD

-296 TFIPS
+296 TILPS
-301 ASGDME
+301 ASGDIE

-387 FPVTLESNI
+387 FPVTLQSNI
-396 NPADQSAVD
+396 DPADQAAVD

-414 FGTLRPV
+414 FGTLRPI

-513 RGKMQAEADQLTWD
+513 KGKMQAEADQLTWD

-533 ASQEEVTSDLTL
+533 VSQEEVTSDLTL

-566 PEVISI
+566 PDVISI

-601 TFKANDTLL
+601 TFKANDILL

-619 FGTITKTFEVTV
+619 FGTITKTFKVTV

-713 AAVDLFAYDKDTTA
+713 AAVDLFTYDKDTTA

-758 TEIAMMDYAKAHYF
+758 AEIAMMDYAKAHYF
-772 DGIKGDNADVDSI
+772 DGIKGDNADADSI

-799 EGKAVWVYTADDKTG
+799 EGKAVWVYNADDKTG

-876 KDHPDNAKLQK
+876 KDHRDNAKLQK

-899 KGTKAESEA
+899 KGTKAEGEA

-931 YPEGTKKALT
+931 YPEGTKDALS
-941 EAIAAAQAVSDNAEA
+941 EAIKAAQAVSNNAEA

-963 AITALTEAM
+963 AITALAKAM

-987 VIAATEAN
+987 VIAGTEAN
-995 TSGKTQALT
+995 TAGKTQALT

-1009 AALYGYTKPESVQ
+1009 AALYGYVKPEKVQ

-1048 DYLVVSEQGWINKV
+1048 NYLVVNESGWISKA
-1062 FGVTTASVG
+1062 FGVTTANVS
-1071 FFVNNKMPISADT
+1071 FFVNNKMPLGDS
-1084 GYGST
+1084 GYGSM
-1089 CNEAVLQS
+1089 CNEAVLNS
-1097 GDILNVVLYHDTTG
+1097 GDVLNVFFYNDTAG
-1111 WSDKYLY
+1111 YSDEYLY
-1118 FDGIASDIMAKKDF
+1118 FDSIACDIMAKKDF
-1132 TLNVKGFTAAWGDES
+1132 ILNVKGFKAAWGEEAS
-1147 VAQKDITVELR
+1147 AQKDITVELR
-1158 DSEGKAAATGTTDE
+1158 DSEGKTVATGTTDE

-1177 LNVPA
+1177 LNAPA

-1188 VITKTPYEYYIPVDA
+1188 AIVKTPYEYYIPVDA
-1203 QIVAKAH
+1203 KVVAKAH

-1218 KVSDATVFAPEK
+1218 KVSSATVFAPEK

-1237 CGEKTTKDGGKKL
+1237 CGEKTTKTVGKKL
-1250 DPTVKLSKTTV
+1250 TPTVKLTATKLALKT
-1261 ALTLKQSETVKV
+1261 KQSVTVRAT
-1273 SGLAKGDSVKG
+1273 GLAKGDYVKS
-1284 WTSSDKSIAT
+1284 WTSSKKSVAT
-1294 VDKNGKITATTKEG
+1294 VDKNGKITATSKEG
-1308 KATIT
+1308 T
-1313 VTLASG
+1313 
-1319 KKAQI
+1319 
-1324 AVTVKETKHVYT
+1324 AV
-1336 KWTKVSSATV
+1336 
-1346 FAPEKRQST
+1346 
-1355 CNLCGRKI
+1355 
-1363 TREFGTKL
+1363 
-1371 TPTVKLTKTTL
+1371 
-1382 TLKTKQSV
+1382 
-1390 TVKAS
+1390 
-1395 GLARGDSVK
+1395 
-1404 KWTSSNK
+1404 
-1411 SIATVDKNGKIT
+1411 
-1423 ATAKEGKATIT
+1423 IT

-1444 VAVTVKLIRTTKL
+1444 VTVTVKMIRTTKL
-1457 TNVPKT
+1457 TKVPKT
-1463 LSITAGKKYTLKP
+1463 LSLTTGKKYTLKP

-1490 SSNTKIATVSSQGAV
+1490 SSNTKIATVSSTGV
-1505 TAVKAGSAT
+1505 ITAKKVGKVT
-1514 ITVQSGKQKATVK
+1514 ITVQSGKQKATVTL
-1527 VTVKKAPALKS
+1527 TVKKAPALKA
-1538 IKNVPGSK
+1538 IKNVPTKK
-1546 TIANGKTY
+1546 TITKGKTY

-1573 SNKNVATVDSKGK
+1573 SNKSIATVDSKGK

>member
-33 GELPEEVTAE
+33 GELPGELTAE
-43 DFSDAGEAV
+43 AFSDNGEAV
-52 TEEVTGDDFSDGE
+52 TEEVTEDDFSDGE
-65 AVAEQSSA
+65 TAAGQSSA
-73 DENGV
+73 GENEV
-78 VEDVPAVQAEESSEG
+78 VDVPAAQAEESSEE

-195 SFTATLKLFA
+195 TFTATLKLFA

-223 QNFTIVLAPEKRNY
+223 QDFTIVLAPEKKNY

-257 DIQKDWNSLTPGED
+257 DIQKDWSSLTPADD

-296 TFIPS
+296 TILPS
-301 ASGDME
+301 ASGDIE

-387 FPVTLESNI
+387 FPVTLQSNI
-396 NPADQSAVD
+396 DPADQAAVD

-498 SESRRVTVSW
+498 SENRRVTVSW

-566 PEVISI
+566 PDVISI

-601 TFKANDTLL
+601 TFKANDILL

-619 FGTITKTFEVTV
+619 FGTITKTFKVTV

-713 AAVDLFAYDKDTTA
+713 AAVDLFTYDKDTTA

-758 TEIAMMDYAKAHYF
+758 AEIAMMDYAKAHYF
-772 DGIKGDNADVDSI
+772 DGIKGDNADADSI

-799 EGKAVWVYTADDKTG
+799 EGKAVWVYNADDKTG

-876 KDHPDNAKLQK
+876 KDHLDNAKLQK

-899 KGTKAESEA
+899 KGTKAEGEA

-931 YPEGTKKALT
+931 YPEGTKDALS
-941 EAIAAAQAVSDNAEA
+941 EAIKAAQAVSDNAEA

-963 AITALTEAM
+963 AITALAKAM

-987 VIAATEAN
+987 VIAGTEAN
-995 TSGKTQALT
+995 TAGKTQALT

-1009 AALYGYTKPESVQ
+1009 AALYGYVKPEKVQ

-1048 DYLVVSEQGWINKV
+1048 DYLVVNESGLISKA
-1062 FGVTTASVG
+1062 FGVTTANIS
-1071 FFVNNKMPISADT
+1071 FFVNNKMPLGDS
-1084 GYGST
+1084 GYGSM
-1089 CNEAVLQS
+1089 CNEAVLNS
-1097 GDILNVVLYHDTTG
+1097 GDVLNVFFYNDTAG
-1111 WSDKYLY
+1111 YSDEYLY
-1118 FDGIASDIMAKKDF
+1118 FDSIACDIMAKKDF
-1132 TLNVKGFTAAWGDES
+1132 ILNVKGFKAAWGEEAS
-1147 VAQKDITVELR
+1147 AQKDITVELR
-1158 DSEGKAAATGTTDE
+1158 DSEGKTVATGTTDE

-1177 LNVPA
+1177 LNAPA

-1188 VITKTPYEYYIPVDA
+1188 AIVKTPYEYYIPVDA
-1203 QIVAKAH
+1203 KVVAKAH

-1218 KVSDATVFAPEK
+1218 KVSSATVFAPEK

-1237 CGEKTTKDGGKKL
+1237 CGEKTTKTVGEKL
-1250 DPTVKLSKTTV
+1250 TPTVKLTATKLALKT
-1261 ALTLKQSETVKV
+1261 KQSVTVRAT
-1273 SGLAKGDSVKG
+1273 GLAKGDYVKS
-1284 WTSSDKSIAT
+1284 WTSSKKSVAT
-1294 VDKNGKITATTKEG
+1294 VDKNGKITATSKEG
-1308 KATIT
+1308 TAVIT
-1313 VTLASG
+1313 VTLAS
-1319 KKAQI
+1319 K
-1324 AVTVKETKHVYT
+1324 
-1336 KWTKVSSATV
+1336 
-1346 FAPEKRQST
+1346 
-1355 CNLCGRKI
+1355 
-1363 TREFGTKL
+1363 
-1371 TPTVKLTKTTL
+1371 
-1382 TLKTKQSV
+1382 
-1390 TVKAS
+1390 
-1395 GLARGDSVK
+1395 
-1404 KWTSSNK
+1404 
-1411 SIATVDKNGKIT
+1411 
-1423 ATAKEGKATIT
+1423 
-1434 VTLASGKTAK
+1434 KTAK
-1444 VAVTVKLIRTTKL
+1444 VTVTVKMIRTTKL
-1457 TNVPKT
+1457 TKVPKT
-1463 LSITAGKKYTLKP
+1463 LSLTTGKKYTLKP

-1490 SSNTKIATVSSQGAV
+1490 SSNTKIATVSSTGV
-1505 TAVKAGSAT
+1505 ITAKKVGKVT
-1514 ITVQSGKQKATVK
+1514 ITVQSGKQKATVTL
-1527 VTVKKAPALKS
+1527 TVKKAPALKV
-1538 IKNVPGSK
+1538 IKNVPTKK
-1546 TIANGKTY
+1546 TITKGKTY

-1573 SNKNVATVDSKGK
+1573 SNKSIATVDSKGK

>member
-33 GELPEEVTAE
+33 GELPGELTAE
-43 DFSDAGEAV
+43 AFSDNGEAV
-52 TEEVTGDDFSDGE
+52 TEEVTEDDFSDGE
-65 AVAEQSSA
+65 TAAGQSSA
-73 DENGV
+73 GENEV
-78 VEDVPAVQAEESSEG
+78 VDVPAAQAEESSEG

-195 SFTATLKLFA
+195 TFTATLKLFA

-223 QNFTIVLAPEKRNY
+223 QDFTIVLAPEKKNY

-257 DIQKDWNSLTPGED
+257 DIQKDWSSLTPADD

-296 TFIPS
+296 TILPS
-301 ASGDME
+301 ASGDIE

-387 FPVTLESNI
+387 FPVTLQSNI
-396 NPADQSAVD
+396 DPADQAAVD

-566 PEVISI
+566 PDVISI

-585 GKINPK
+585 GKISPK

-601 TFKANDTLL
+601 TFKANDILL

-619 FGTITKTFEVTV
+619 FGTITKTFKVTV

-713 AAVDLFAYDKDTTA
+713 AAVDLFTYDKDTTA

-758 TEIAMMDYAKAHYF
+758 AEIAMMDYAKAHYF
-772 DGIKGDNADVDSI
+772 DGIKGDNADADSI

-799 EGKAVWVYTADDKTG
+799 EGKAVWVYNADDKTG

-876 KDHPDNAKLQK
+876 KDHRDNAKLQK

-899 KGTKAESEA
+899 KGTKAEGEA

-931 YPEGTKKALT
+931 YPEGTKDALS
-941 EAIAAAQAVSDNAEA
+941 EAIKAAQAVSNNAEA

-963 AITALTEAM
+963 AITALAKAM

-987 VIAATEAN
+987 VIAGTEAN
-995 TSGKTQALT
+995 TAGKTQALT

-1009 AALYGYTKPESVQ
+1009 AALYGYVKPEKVQ

-1048 DYLVVSEQGWINKV
+1048 NYLVVNESGWISKA
-1062 FGVTTASVG
+1062 FGVTTANVS
-1071 FFVNNKMPISADT
+1071 FFVNNKMPLGDS
-1084 GYGST
+1084 GYGSM
-1089 CNEAVLQS
+1089 CNEAVLNS
-1097 GDILNVVLYHDTTG
+1097 GDVLNVFFYNDTAG
-1111 WSDKYLY
+1111 YSDEYLY
-1118 FDGIASDIMAKKDF
+1118 FDSIACDIMAKKDF
-1132 TLNVKGFTAAWGDES
+1132 ILNVKGFKAAWGEEAS
-1147 VAQKDITVELR
+1147 AQKDITVELR
-1158 DSEGKAAATGTTDE
+1158 DSEGKTVATGTTDE

-1177 LNVPA
+1177 LNAPA

-1188 VITKTPYEYYIPVDA
+1188 AIVKTPYEYYIPVDA
-1203 QIVAKAH
+1203 KVVAKAH

-1218 KVSDATVFAPEK
+1218 KVSSATVFAPEK

-1237 CGEKTTKDGGKKL
+1237 CGEKTTKTVGKKL
-1250 DPTVKLSKTTV
+1250 TPTVKLTATKLALKT
-1261 ALTLKQSETVKV
+1261 KQSVTVRAT
-1273 SGLAKGDSVKG
+1273 GLAKGDYVKS
-1284 WTSSDKSIAT
+1284 WTSSKKSVAT
-1294 VDKNGKITATTKEG
+1294 VDKNGKITATSKEG
-1308 KATIT
+1308 T
-1313 VTLASG
+1313 
-1319 KKAQI
+1319 
-1324 AVTVKETKHVYT
+1324 AV
-1336 KWTKVSSATV
+1336 
-1346 FAPEKRQST
+1346 
-1355 CNLCGRKI
+1355 
-1363 TREFGTKL
+1363 
-1371 TPTVKLTKTTL
+1371 
-1382 TLKTKQSV
+1382 
-1390 TVKAS
+1390 
-1395 GLARGDSVK
+1395 
-1404 KWTSSNK
+1404 
-1411 SIATVDKNGKIT
+1411 
-1423 ATAKEGKATIT
+1423 IT

-1444 VAVTVKLIRTTKL
+1444 VTVTVKMIRTTKL
-1457 TNVPKT
+1457 TKVPKT
-1463 LSITAGKKYTLKP
+1463 LSLTTGKKYTLKP

-1490 SSNTKIATVSSQGAV
+1490 SSNTKIATVSSTGV
-1505 TAVKAGSAT
+1505 ITAKKVGKVT
-1514 ITVQSGKQKATVK
+1514 ITVQSGKQKATVTL
-1527 VTVKKAPALKS
+1527 TVKKAPALKA
-1538 IKNVPGSK
+1538 IKNVPTKK
-1546 TIANGKTY
+1546 TITKGKTY

-1573 SNKNVATVDSKGK
+1573 SNKSIATVDSKGK

>member
-33 GELPEEVTAE
+33 GELPGELTAE
-43 DFSDAGEAV
+43 AFSDNGEAV
-52 TEEVTGDDFSDGE
+52 TEEVTEDDFSDGE
-65 AVAEQSSA
+65 TAAGQSSA
-73 DENGV
+73 GENEV
-78 VEDVPAVQAEESSEG
+78 VDVPAAQAEESSEG

-195 SFTATLKLFA
+195 TFTATLKLFA

-223 QNFTIVLAPEKRNY
+223 QDFTIVLAPEKKNY

-257 DIQKDWNSLTPGED
+257 DIQKDWSSLTPADD

-296 TFIPS
+296 TILPS
-301 ASGDME
+301 ASGDIE

-387 FPVTLESNI
+387 FPVTLQSNI
-396 NPADQSAVD
+396 DPADQAAVD

-566 PEVISI
+566 PDVISI

-601 TFKANDTLL
+601 TFKANDILL

-619 FGTITKTFEVTV
+619 FGTIKKTFKVTV

-713 AAVDLFAYDKDTTA
+713 AAVDLFTYDKDTTA

-758 TEIAMMDYAKAHYF
+758 AEIAMMDYAKAHYF
-772 DGIKGDNADVDSI
+772 DGIKGDNADADSI

-799 EGKAVWVYTADDKTG
+799 EGKAVWVYNADDKTG

-819 DDYFDDPWIM
+819 DDYFDNPWIM

-876 KDHPDNAKLQK
+876 KDHLDNAKLQK

-899 KGTKAESEA
+899 KGTKAEGEA

-931 YPEGTKKALT
+931 YPEGTKDALS
-941 EAIAAAQAVSDNAEA
+941 EAIKAAQAVSDNAEA

-963 AITALTEAM
+963 AITALAKAM

-987 VIAATEAN
+987 VIAGTEAN
-995 TSGKTQALT
+995 TAGKTQALT

-1009 AALYGYTKPESVQ
+1009 AALYGYVKPEKVQ

-1048 DYLVVSEQGWINKV
+1048 DYLVVNESGWISKA
-1062 FGVTTASVG
+1062 FGVTTANVS
-1071 FFVNNKMPISADT
+1071 FFVNNKMPLGDS
-1084 GYGST
+1084 GYGSM
-1089 CNEAVLQS
+1089 CNEAVLNS
-1097 GDILNVVLYHDTTG
+1097 GDVLNVFFYNDTAG
-1111 WSDKYLY
+1111 YSDEYLY
-1118 FDGIASDIMAKKDF
+1118 FDSIACDIMAKKDF
-1132 TLNVKGFTAAWGDES
+1132 ILNVKGFKAAWGEEAS
-1147 VAQKDITVELR
+1147 AQKDITVELR
-1158 DSEGKAAATGTTDE
+1158 DSEGKTVATGTTDE

-1177 LNVPA
+1177 LNAPA

-1188 VITKTPYEYYIPVDA
+1188 AIVKTPYEYYIPVDA
-1203 QIVAKAH
+1203 KVVAKAH

-1218 KVSDATVFAPEK
+1218 KVSSATVFAPEK

-1237 CGEKTTKDGGKKL
+1237 CGEKTTKTVGKKL
-1250 DPTVKLSKTTV
+1250 TPTVKLTATKLALKT
-1261 ALTLKQSETVKV
+1261 KQSVTVRAT
-1273 SGLAKGDSVKG
+1273 GLAKGDYVKS
-1284 WTSSDKSIAT
+1284 WTSSKKSVAT
-1294 VDKNGKITATTKEG
+1294 VDKNGKITATSKEG
-1308 KATIT
+1308 T
-1313 VTLASG
+1313 
-1319 KKAQI
+1319 
-1324 AVTVKETKHVYT
+1324 AV
-1336 KWTKVSSATV
+1336 
-1346 FAPEKRQST
+1346 
-1355 CNLCGRKI
+1355 
-1363 TREFGTKL
+1363 
-1371 TPTVKLTKTTL
+1371 
-1382 TLKTKQSV
+1382 
-1390 TVKAS
+1390 
-1395 GLARGDSVK
+1395 
-1404 KWTSSNK
+1404 
-1411 SIATVDKNGKIT
+1411 
-1423 ATAKEGKATIT
+1423 IT

-1444 VAVTVKLIRTTKL
+1444 VTVTVKMIRTTKL
-1457 TNVPKT
+1457 TKVPKT
-1463 LSITAGKKYTLKP
+1463 LSLTTGKKYTLKP

-1490 SSNTKIATVSSQGAV
+1490 SSNTKIATVSSTGV
-1505 TAVKAGSAT
+1505 ITAKKVGKVT
-1514 ITVQSGKQKATVK
+1514 ITVQSGKQKATVTL
-1527 VTVKKAPALKS
+1527 TVKKAPALKA
-1538 IKNVPGSK
+1538 IKNVPTKK
-1546 TIANGKTY
+1546 TITKGKTY

-1573 SNKNVATVDSKGK
+1573 SNKSIATVDSKGK

>member
-1 MLRKELQKKMQAV
+1 M
-14 AMAAVVT
+14 
-21 LTTVGAPATTFA
+21 
-33 GELPEEVTAE
+33 
-43 DFSDAGEAV
+43 
-52 TEEVTGDDFSDGE
+52 TEEVTEDDFSDGE
-65 AVAEQSSA
+65 TAAGQSSA
-73 DENGV
+73 GENEV
-78 VEDVPAVQAEESSEG
+78 VDVPAAQAEESSEG

-195 SFTATLKLFA
+195 TFTATLKLFA

-223 QNFTIVLAPEKRNY
+223 QDFTIVLAPEKKNY

-257 DIQKDWNSLTPGED
+257 DIQKDWSSLTPADD

-296 TFIPS
+296 TILPS
-301 ASGDME
+301 ASGDIE

-387 FPVTLESNI
+387 FPVTLQSNI
-396 NPADQSAVD
+396 DPADQAAVD

-414 FGTLRPV
+414 FGTLRPI

-566 PEVISI
+566 PDVISI

-601 TFKANDTLL
+601 TFRANDILL

-619 FGTITKTFEVTV
+619 FGTITKTFKVTV

-713 AAVDLFAYDKDTTA
+713 AAVDLFTYDKDTTA

-758 TEIAMMDYAKAHYF
+758 AEIAMMDYAKAHYF
-772 DGIKGDNADVDSI
+772 DGIKGDNADADSI

-799 EGKAVWVYTADDKTG
+799 EGKAVWVYNADDKTG

-876 KDHPDNAKLQK
+876 KDHLDNAKLQK

-899 KGTKAESEA
+899 KGTKAEGEA

-931 YPEGTKKALT
+931 YPEGTKDALS
-941 EAIAAAQAVSDNAEA
+941 EAIKAAQAVSDNAEA

-963 AITALTEAM
+963 AITALAKAM

-987 VIAATEAN
+987 VIAGTEAN
-995 TSGKTQALT
+995 TAGKTQALT

-1009 AALYGYTKPESVQ
+1009 AALYGYVKPEKVQ

-1048 DYLVVSEQGWINKV
+1048 DYLVVNESGLISKA
-1062 FGVTTASVG
+1062 FGVTTANVS
-1071 FFVNNKMPISADT
+1071 FFVNNKMPLGDS
-1084 GYGST
+1084 GYGSM
-1089 CNEAVLQS
+1089 CNEAVLNS
-1097 GDILNVVLYHDTTG
+1097 GDVLNVFFYNDTAG
-1111 WSDKYLY
+1111 YSDEYLY
-1118 FDGIASDIMAKKDF
+1118 FDSIACDIMAKKDF
-1132 TLNVKGFTAAWGDES
+1132 ILNVKGFKAAWGEEAS
-1147 VAQKDITVELR
+1147 AQKDITVELR
-1158 DSEGKAAATGTTDE
+1158 DSEGKTVATGTTDE

-1177 LNVPA
+1177 LNAPA

-1188 VITKTPYEYYIPVDA
+1188 AIVKTPYEYYIPVDA
-1203 QIVAKAH
+1203 KVVAKAH

-1218 KVSDATVFAPEK
+1218 KVSSATVFAPEK

-1237 CGEKTTKDGGKKL
+1237 CGEKTTKTVGEKL
-1250 DPTVKLSKTTV
+1250 TPTVKLTATKLALKT
-1261 ALTLKQSETVKV
+1261 KQSVTVRAT
-1273 SGLAKGDSVKG
+1273 GLAKGDYVKS
-1284 WTSSDKSIAT
+1284 WTSSKKSVAT
-1294 VDKNGKITATTKEG
+1294 VDKNGKITATSKEG
-1308 KATIT
+1308 TAVIT
-1313 VTLASG
+1313 VTLAS
-1319 KKAQI
+1319 K
-1324 AVTVKETKHVYT
+1324 
-1336 KWTKVSSATV
+1336 
-1346 FAPEKRQST
+1346 
-1355 CNLCGRKI
+1355 
-1363 TREFGTKL
+1363 
-1371 TPTVKLTKTTL
+1371 
-1382 TLKTKQSV
+1382 
-1390 TVKAS
+1390 
-1395 GLARGDSVK
+1395 
-1404 KWTSSNK
+1404 
-1411 SIATVDKNGKIT
+1411 
-1423 ATAKEGKATIT
+1423 
-1434 VTLASGKTAK
+1434 KTAK
-1444 VAVTVKLIRTTKL
+1444 VTVTVKMIRTTKL
-1457 TNVPKT
+1457 TKVPKT
-1463 LSITAGKKYTLKP
+1463 LSLTTGKKYTLKP
-1476 VVTPSNSQEKVTYK
+1476 VVAPSNSQEKVTYK
-1490 SSNTKIATVSSQGAV
+1490 SSNTKIATVSSTGV
-1505 TAVKAGSAT
+1505 ITAKKVGKVT
-1514 ITVQSGKQKATVK
+1514 ITVQSGKQKATVTL
-1527 VTVKKAPALKS
+1527 TVKKAPALKA
-1538 IKNVPGSK
+1538 IKNVPTKK
-1546 TIANGKTY
+1546 TITKGKTY

-1573 SNKNVATVDSKGK
+1573 SNKSIATVDSKGK

>member
-33 GELPEEVTAE
+33 GELPGELTAE
-43 DFSDAGEAV
+43 AFSDNGEAV
-52 TEEVTGDDFSDGE
+52 TEEVTEDDFSDGE
-65 AVAEQSSA
+65 TAAGQSSA
-73 DENGV
+73 GENEV
-78 VEDVPAVQAEESSEG
+78 VDVPAAQAEESSEG

-195 SFTATLKLFA
+195 TFTATLKLFA

-223 QNFTIVLAPEKRNY
+223 QDFTIVLAPEKKNY

-257 DIQKDWNSLTPGED
+257 DIQKDWSSLTPADD

-296 TFIPS
+296 TILPS
-301 ASGDME
+301 ASGDIE

-387 FPVTLESNI
+387 FPVTLQSNI
-396 NPADQSAVD
+396 DPADQAAVD

-414 FGTLRPV
+414 FGTLRPI

-566 PEVISI
+566 PDVISI

-601 TFKANDTLL
+601 TFRANDILL

-619 FGTITKTFEVTV
+619 FGTITKTFKVTV

-713 AAVDLFAYDKDTTA
+713 AAVDLFTYDKDTTA

-758 TEIAMMDYAKAHYF
+758 AEIAMMDYAKAHYF
-772 DGIKGDNADVDSI
+772 DGIKGDNADADSI

-799 EGKAVWVYTADDKTG
+799 EGKAVWVYNADDKTG

-876 KDHPDNAKLQK
+876 KDHLDNAKLQK

-899 KGTKAESEA
+899 KGTKAEGEA

-931 YPEGTKKALT
+931 YPEGTKDALS
-941 EAIAAAQAVSDNAEA
+941 EAIKAAQAVSDNAEA

-963 AITALTEAM
+963 AITALAKAM

-987 VIAATEAN
+987 VIAGTEAN
-995 TSGKTQALT
+995 TAGKTQALT

-1009 AALYGYTKPESVQ
+1009 AALYGYVKPEKVQ

-1048 DYLVVSEQGWINKV
+1048 DYLVVNESGLISKA
-1062 FGVTTASVG
+1062 FGVTTANVS
-1071 FFVNNKMPISADT
+1071 FFVNNKMPLGDS
-1084 GYGST
+1084 GYGSM
-1089 CNEAVLQS
+1089 CNEAVLNS
-1097 GDILNVVLYHDTTG
+1097 GDVLNVFFYNDTAG
-1111 WSDKYLY
+1111 YSDEYLY
-1118 FDGIASDIMAKKDF
+1118 FDSIACDIMAKKDF
-1132 TLNVKGFTAAWGDES
+1132 ILNVKGFKAAWGEEAS
-1147 VAQKDITVELR
+1147 AQKDITVELR
-1158 DSEGKAAATGTTDE
+1158 DSEGKTVATGTTDE

-1177 LNVPA
+1177 LNAPA

-1188 VITKTPYEYYIPVDA
+1188 AIVKTPYEYYIPVDA
-1203 QIVAKAH
+1203 KVVAKAH

-1218 KVSDATVFAPEK
+1218 KVSSATVFAPEK

-1237 CGEKTTKDGGKKL
+1237 CGEKTTKTVGEKL
-1250 DPTVKLSKTTV
+1250 TPTVKLTATKLALKT
-1261 ALTLKQSETVKV
+1261 KQSVTVRAT
-1273 SGLAKGDSVKG
+1273 GLAKGDYVKS
-1284 WTSSDKSIAT
+1284 WTSSKKSVAT
-1294 VDKNGKITATTKEG
+1294 VDKNGKITATSKEG
-1308 KATIT
+1308 TAVIT
-1313 VTLASG
+1313 VTLAS
-1319 KKAQI
+1319 K
-1324 AVTVKETKHVYT
+1324 
-1336 KWTKVSSATV
+1336 
-1346 FAPEKRQST
+1346 
-1355 CNLCGRKI
+1355 
-1363 TREFGTKL
+1363 
-1371 TPTVKLTKTTL
+1371 
-1382 TLKTKQSV
+1382 
-1390 TVKAS
+1390 
-1395 GLARGDSVK
+1395 
-1404 KWTSSNK
+1404 
-1411 SIATVDKNGKIT
+1411 
-1423 ATAKEGKATIT
+1423 
-1434 VTLASGKTAK
+1434 KTAK
-1444 VAVTVKLIRTTKL
+1444 VTVTVKMIRTTKL
-1457 TNVPKT
+1457 TKVPKT
-1463 LSITAGKKYTLKP
+1463 LSLTTGKKYTLKP

-1490 SSNTKIATVSSQGAV
+1490 SSNTKIATVSSTGV
-1505 TAVKAGSAT
+1505 ITAKKVGKVT
-1514 ITVQSGKQKATVK
+1514 ITVQSGKQKATVTL
-1527 VTVKKAPALKS
+1527 TVKKAPALKA
-1538 IKNVPGSK
+1538 IKNVPTKK
-1546 TIANGKTY
+1546 TITKGKTY

-1573 SNKNVATVDSKGK
+1573 SNKSIATVDSKGK
-1586 ITAKKKGTA
+1586 ITTKKKGTA

>member
-1 MLRKELQKKMQAV
+1 M
-14 AMAAVVT
+14 
-21 LTTVGAPATTFA
+21 
-33 GELPEEVTAE
+33 
-43 DFSDAGEAV
+43 
-52 TEEVTGDDFSDGE
+52 TEEVTEDDFSDGE
-65 AVAEQSSA
+65 TAAGQSSA
-73 DENGV
+73 GENEV
-78 VEDVPAVQAEESSEG
+78 VDVPAAQAEESSEG

-195 SFTATLKLFA
+195 TFTATLKLFA

-223 QNFTIVLAPEKRNY
+223 QDFTIVLAPEKKNY

-257 DIQKDWNSLTPGED
+257 DIQKDWSSLTPADD

-296 TFIPS
+296 TILPS
-301 ASGDME
+301 ASGDIE

-387 FPVTLESNI
+387 FPVTLQSNI
-396 NPADQSAVD
+396 DPADQAAVD

-498 SESRRVTVSW
+498 SENRRVTVSW

-566 PEVISI
+566 PDVISI

-601 TFKANDTLL
+601 TFKANDILL

-619 FGTITKTFEVTV
+619 FGTITKTFKVTV

-713 AAVDLFAYDKDTTA
+713 AAVDLFTYDKDTTA

-758 TEIAMMDYAKAHYF
+758 AEIAMMDYAKAHYF
-772 DGIKGDNADVDSI
+772 DGIKGDNADADSI

-799 EGKAVWVYTADDKTG
+799 EGKAVWVYNADDKTG

-876 KDHPDNAKLQK
+876 KDHRDNAKLQK

-899 KGTKAESEA
+899 KGTKAEGEA

-931 YPEGTKKALT
+931 YPEGTKDALS
-941 EAIAAAQAVSDNAEA
+941 EAIKAAQAVSNNAEA

-963 AITALTEAM
+963 AITALAKAM

-987 VIAATEAN
+987 VIAGTEAN
-995 TSGKTQALT
+995 TAGKTQALT

-1009 AALYGYTKPESVQ
+1009 AALYGYVKPEKVQ

-1048 DYLVVSEQGWINKV
+1048 NYLVVNESGWISKA
-1062 FGVTTASVG
+1062 FGVTTANVS
-1071 FFVNNKMPISADT
+1071 FFVNNKMPLGDS
-1084 GYGST
+1084 GYGSM
-1089 CNEAVLQS
+1089 CNEAVLNS
-1097 GDILNVVLYHDTTG
+1097 GDVLNVFFYNDTAG
-1111 WSDKYLY
+1111 YSDEYLY
-1118 FDGIASDIMAKKDF
+1118 FDSIACDIMAKKDF
-1132 TLNVKGFTAAWGDES
+1132 ILNVKGFKAAWGEEAS
-1147 VAQKDITVELR
+1147 AQKDITVELR
-1158 DSEGKAAATGTTDE
+1158 DSEGKTVATGTTDE

-1177 LNVPA
+1177 LNAPA

-1188 VITKTPYEYYIPVDA
+1188 AIVKTPYEYYIPVDA
-1203 QIVAKAH
+1203 KVVAKAH

-1218 KVSDATVFAPEK
+1218 KVSSATVFAPEK

-1237 CGEKTTKDGGKKL
+1237 CGEKTTKTVGKKL
-1250 DPTVKLSKTTV
+1250 TPTVKLTATKLALKT
-1261 ALTLKQSETVKV
+1261 KQSVTVRAT
-1273 SGLAKGDSVKG
+1273 GLAKGDYVKS
-1284 WTSSDKSIAT
+1284 WTSSKKSVAT
-1294 VDKNGKITATTKEG
+1294 VDKNGKITATSKEG
-1308 KATIT
+1308 T
-1313 VTLASG
+1313 
-1319 KKAQI
+1319 
-1324 AVTVKETKHVYT
+1324 AV
-1336 KWTKVSSATV
+1336 
-1346 FAPEKRQST
+1346 
-1355 CNLCGRKI
+1355 
-1363 TREFGTKL
+1363 
-1371 TPTVKLTKTTL
+1371 
-1382 TLKTKQSV
+1382 
-1390 TVKAS
+1390 
-1395 GLARGDSVK
+1395 
-1404 KWTSSNK
+1404 
-1411 SIATVDKNGKIT
+1411 
-1423 ATAKEGKATIT
+1423 IT

-1444 VAVTVKLIRTTKL
+1444 VTVTVKMIRTTKL
-1457 TNVPKT
+1457 TKVPKT
-1463 LSITAGKKYTLKP
+1463 LSLTTGKKYTLKP

-1490 SSNTKIATVSSQGAV
+1490 SSNTKIATVSSTGV
-1505 TAVKAGSAT
+1505 ITAKKVGKVT
-1514 ITVQSGKQKATVK
+1514 ITVQSGKQKATVTL
-1527 VTVKKAPALKS
+1527 TVKKAPALKA
-1538 IKNVPGSK
+1538 IKNVPTKK
-1546 TIANGKTY
+1546 TITKGKTY

-1573 SNKNVATVDSKGK
+1573 SNKSIATVDSKGK

>member
-33 GELPEEVTAE
+33 GELPGELTA
-43 DFSDAGEAV
+43 EAV
-52 TEEVTGDDFSDGE
+52 TEEVTEDDFSDGE
-65 AVAEQSSA
+65 TAAGQSSA
-73 DENGV
+73 GENEV
-78 VEDVPAVQAEESSEG
+78 VDVPAAQAEESSEG

-195 SFTATLKLFA
+195 TFTATLKLFA

-223 QNFTIVLAPEKRNY
+223 QDFTIVLAPEKKNY

-257 DIQKDWNSLTPGED
+257 DIQKDWSSLTPADD

-296 TFIPS
+296 TILPS
-301 ASGDME
+301 ASGDIE

-387 FPVTLESNI
+387 FPVTLQSNI
-396 NPADQSAVD
+396 DPADQAAVD

-414 FGTLRPV
+414 FGTLRPI

-566 PEVISI
+566 PDVISI

-601 TFKANDTLL
+601 TFKANDILL

-619 FGTITKTFEVTV
+619 FGTITKTFKVTV

-713 AAVDLFAYDKDTTA
+713 AAVDLFTYDKDTTA

-758 TEIAMMDYAKAHYF
+758 AEIAMMDYAKAHYF
-772 DGIKGDNADVDSI
+772 DGIKGDNADADSI

-799 EGKAVWVYTADDKTG
+799 EGKAVWVYNADDKTG

-876 KDHPDNAKLQK
+876 KDHLDNAKLQK
-887 LYKQEASVTVTV
+887 LYKQKASVTVTV
-899 KGTKAESEA
+899 KGTKAEGEA

-931 YPEGTKKALT
+931 YPEGTKDALS
-941 EAIAAAQAVSDNAEA
+941 EAIKAAQAVSDNAEA

-963 AITALTEAM
+963 AITALAKAM

-987 VIAATEAN
+987 VIAGTEAN
-995 TSGKTQALT
+995 TAGKTQALT

-1009 AALYGYTKPESVQ
+1009 AALYGYVKPEKVQ

-1048 DYLVVSEQGWINKV
+1048 DYLVVNESGLISKA
-1062 FGVTTASVG
+1062 FGVTTANVS
-1071 FFVNNKMPISADT
+1071 FFVNNKMPLGDS
-1084 GYGST
+1084 GYGSM
-1089 CNEAVLQS
+1089 CNEAVLNS
-1097 GDILNVVLYHDTTG
+1097 GDVLNVFFYNDTAG
-1111 WSDKYLY
+1111 YSDEYLY
-1118 FDGIASDIMAKKDF
+1118 FDSIACDIMAKKDF
-1132 TLNVKGFTAAWGDES
+1132 ILNVKGFKAAWGEEAS
-1147 VAQKDITVELR
+1147 AQKDITVELR
-1158 DSEGKAAATGTTDE
+1158 DSEGKTVATGTTDE

-1177 LNVPA
+1177 LNAPA

-1188 VITKTPYEYYIPVDA
+1188 AIVKTPYEYYIPVDA
-1203 QIVAKAH
+1203 KVVAKAH

-1218 KVSDATVFAPEK
+1218 KVSSATVFAPEK

-1237 CGEKTTKDGGKKL
+1237 CGEKTTKTVGEKL
-1250 DPTVKLSKTTV
+1250 TPTVKLTATKLALKT
-1261 ALTLKQSETVKV
+1261 KQSVTVRAT
-1273 SGLAKGDSVKG
+1273 GLAKGDYVKS
-1284 WTSSDKSIAT
+1284 WTSSKKSIAT
-1294 VDKNGKITATTKEG
+1294 VDKNGKITATSKEG
-1308 KATIT
+1308 TAVIT
-1313 VTLASG
+1313 VTLAS
-1319 KKAQI
+1319 K
-1324 AVTVKETKHVYT
+1324 
-1336 KWTKVSSATV
+1336 
-1346 FAPEKRQST
+1346 
-1355 CNLCGRKI
+1355 
-1363 TREFGTKL
+1363 
-1371 TPTVKLTKTTL
+1371 
-1382 TLKTKQSV
+1382 
-1390 TVKAS
+1390 
-1395 GLARGDSVK
+1395 
-1404 KWTSSNK
+1404 
-1411 SIATVDKNGKIT
+1411 
-1423 ATAKEGKATIT
+1423 
-1434 VTLASGKTAK
+1434 KTAK
-1444 VAVTVKLIRTTKL
+1444 VTVTVKMIRTTKL
-1457 TNVPKT
+1457 TKVPKT
-1463 LSITAGKKYTLKP
+1463 LSLTTGKKYTLKP

-1490 SSNTKIATVSSQGAV
+1490 SSNTKIATVSSTGV
-1505 TAVKAGSAT
+1505 ITAKKVGKVT
-1514 ITVQSGKQKATVK
+1514 ITVQSGKQKATVTL
-1527 VTVKKAPALKS
+1527 TVKKAPALKA
-1538 IKNVPGSK
+1538 IKNVPTKK
-1546 TIANGKTY
+1546 TITKGKTY

-1573 SNKNVATVDSKGK
+1573 SNKSIATVDSKGK

>member
-33 GELPEEVTAE
+33 GELPGELTAE
-43 DFSDAGEAV
+43 AFSDNGEAV
-52 TEEVTGDDFSDGE
+52 TEEVTEDDFSDGE
-65 AVAEQSSA
+65 TAAGQSSA
-73 DENGV
+73 GENEV
-78 VEDVPAVQAEESSEG
+78 VDVPAAQAEESSEG

-195 SFTATLKLFA
+195 TFTATLKLFA

-223 QNFTIVLAPEKRNY
+223 QDFTIVLAPEKKNY

-257 DIQKDWNSLTPGED
+257 DIQKDWSSLTPADD

-296 TFIPS
+296 TILPS
-301 ASGDME
+301 ASGDIE

-387 FPVTLESNI
+387 FPVTLQSNI
-396 NPADQSAVD
+396 DPADQAAVD

-414 FGTLRPV
+414 FGTLRPI

-566 PEVISI
+566 PDVISI

-601 TFKANDTLL
+601 TFRANDILL

-619 FGTITKTFEVTV
+619 FGTITKTFKVTV

-713 AAVDLFAYDKDTTA
+713 AAVDLFTYDKDTTA

-758 TEIAMMDYAKAHYF
+758 AEIAMMDYAKAHYF
-772 DGIKGDNADVDSI
+772 DGIKGDNADADSI

-799 EGKAVWVYTADDKTG
+799 EGKAVWVYNADDKTG

-863 SSLLSSEKYGQFA
+863 SSLLSSEKYGQFT
-876 KDHPDNAKLQK
+876 KDHLDNAKLQK

-899 KGTKAESEA
+899 KGTKAEGEA

-931 YPEGTKKALT
+931 YPEGTKDALS
-941 EAIAAAQAVSDNAEA
+941 EAIKAAQAVSDNAEA

-963 AITALTEAM
+963 AITALAKAM

-987 VIAATEAN
+987 VIAGTEAN
-995 TSGKTQALT
+995 TAGKTQALT

-1009 AALYGYTKPESVQ
+1009 AALYGYVKPEKVQ

-1048 DYLVVSEQGWINKV
+1048 DYLVVNESGLISKA
-1062 FGVTTASVG
+1062 FGVTTANVS
-1071 FFVNNKMPISADT
+1071 FFVNNKMPLGDS
-1084 GYGST
+1084 GYGSM
-1089 CNEAVLQS
+1089 CNEAVLNS
-1097 GDILNVVLYHDTTG
+1097 GDVLNVFFYNDTAG
-1111 WSDKYLY
+1111 YSDEYLY
-1118 FDGIASDIMAKKDF
+1118 FDSIACDIMAKKDF
-1132 TLNVKGFTAAWGDES
+1132 ILNVKGFKAAWGEEAS
-1147 VAQKDITVELR
+1147 AQKDITVELR
-1158 DSEGKAAATGTTDE
+1158 DSEGKTVATGTTDE

-1177 LNVPA
+1177 LNAPA

-1188 VITKTPYEYYIPVDA
+1188 AIVKTPYEYYIPVDA
-1203 QIVAKAH
+1203 KVVAKAH

-1218 KVSDATVFAPEK
+1218 KVSSATVFAPEK

-1237 CGEKTTKDGGKKL
+1237 CGEKTTKTVGEKL
-1250 DPTVKLSKTTV
+1250 TPTVKLTATKLALKT
-1261 ALTLKQSETVKV
+1261 KQSVTVRAT
-1273 SGLAKGDSVKG
+1273 GLAKGDYVKS
-1284 WTSSDKSIAT
+1284 WTSSKKSVAT
-1294 VDKNGKITATTKEG
+1294 VDKNGKITATSKEG
-1308 KATIT
+1308 TAVIT
-1313 VTLASG
+1313 VTLAS
-1319 KKAQI
+1319 K
-1324 AVTVKETKHVYT
+1324 
-1336 KWTKVSSATV
+1336 
-1346 FAPEKRQST
+1346 
-1355 CNLCGRKI
+1355 
-1363 TREFGTKL
+1363 
-1371 TPTVKLTKTTL
+1371 
-1382 TLKTKQSV
+1382 
-1390 TVKAS
+1390 
-1395 GLARGDSVK
+1395 
-1404 KWTSSNK
+1404 
-1411 SIATVDKNGKIT
+1411 
-1423 ATAKEGKATIT
+1423 
-1434 VTLASGKTAK
+1434 KTAK
-1444 VAVTVKLIRTTKL
+1444 VTVTVKMIRTTKL
-1457 TNVPKT
+1457 TKVPKT
-1463 LSITAGKKYTLKP
+1463 LSLTTGKKYTLKP

-1490 SSNTKIATVSSQGAV
+1490 SSNTKIATVSSTGV
-1505 TAVKAGSAT
+1505 ITAKKVGKVT
-1514 ITVQSGKQKATVK
+1514 ITVQSGKQKATVTL
-1527 VTVKKAPALKS
+1527 TVKKAPALKA
-1538 IKNVPGSK
+1538 IKNVPTKK
-1546 TIANGKTY
+1546 TITKGKTY

-1573 SNKNVATVDSKGK
+1573 SNKSIATVDSKGK

>member
-33 GELPEEVTAE
+33 GELPGELTAE
-43 DFSDAGEAV
+43 AFSDNGEAV
-52 TEEVTGDDFSDGE
+52 TEEVTEDDFSDGE
-65 AVAEQSSA
+65 TAAGQSSA
-73 DENGV
+73 GENEV
-78 VEDVPAVQAEESSEG
+78 VDVPAAQAEESSEG

-195 SFTATLKLFA
+195 TFTATLKLFA

-223 QNFTIVLAPEKRNY
+223 QDFTIVLAPEKKNY

-257 DIQKDWNSLTPGED
+257 DIQKDWSSLTPADD

-296 TFIPS
+296 TILPS
-301 ASGDME
+301 ASGDIE

-387 FPVTLESNI
+387 FPVTLQSNI
-396 NPADQSAVD
+396 DPADQAAVD

-414 FGTLRPV
+414 FGTLRPI

-566 PEVISI
+566 PDVISI

-601 TFKANDTLL
+601 TFRANDILL

-619 FGTITKTFEVTV
+619 FGTITKTFKVTV

-698 VTSSDA
+698 VTSSNA

-713 AAVDLFAYDKDTTA
+713 AAVDLFTYDKDTTA

-758 TEIAMMDYAKAHYF
+758 AEIAMMDYAKAHYF
-772 DGIKGDNADVDSI
+772 DGIKGDNADADSI

-799 EGKAVWVYTADDKTG
+799 EGKAVWVYNADDKTG

-876 KDHPDNAKLQK
+876 KDHLDNAKLQK

-899 KGTKAESEA
+899 KGTKAEGEA

-931 YPEGTKKALT
+931 YPEGTKDALS
-941 EAIAAAQAVSDNAEA
+941 EAIKAAQAVSDNAEA

-963 AITALTEAM
+963 AITALAKAM

-987 VIAATEAN
+987 VIAGTEAN
-995 TSGKTQALT
+995 TAGKTQALT

-1009 AALYGYTKPESVQ
+1009 AALYGYVKPEKVQ

-1048 DYLVVSEQGWINKV
+1048 DYLVVNESGLISKA
-1062 FGVTTASVG
+1062 FGVTTANVS
-1071 FFVNNKMPISADT
+1071 FFVNNKMPLGDS
-1084 GYGST
+1084 GYGSM
-1089 CNEAVLQS
+1089 CNEAVLNS
-1097 GDILNVVLYHDTTG
+1097 GDVLNVFFYNDTAG
-1111 WSDKYLY
+1111 YSDEYLY
-1118 FDGIASDIMAKKDF
+1118 FDSIACDIMAKKDF
-1132 TLNVKGFTAAWGDES
+1132 ILNVKGFKAAWGEEAS
-1147 VAQKDITVELR
+1147 AQKDITVELR
-1158 DSEGKAAATGTTDE
+1158 DSEGKTVATGTTDE

-1177 LNVPA
+1177 LNAPA

-1188 VITKTPYEYYIPVDA
+1188 AIVKTPYEYYIPVDA
-1203 QIVAKAH
+1203 KVVAKAH

-1218 KVSDATVFAPEK
+1218 KVSSATVFAPEK

-1237 CGEKTTKDGGKKL
+1237 CGEKTTKTVGEKL
-1250 DPTVKLSKTTV
+1250 TPTVKLTATKLALKT
-1261 ALTLKQSETVKV
+1261 KQSVTVRAT
-1273 SGLAKGDSVKG
+1273 GLAKGDYVKS
-1284 WTSSDKSIAT
+1284 WTSSKKSVAT
-1294 VDKNGKITATTKEG
+1294 VDKNGKITATSKEG
-1308 KATIT
+1308 TAVIT
-1313 VTLASG
+1313 VTLAS
-1319 KKAQI
+1319 K
-1324 AVTVKETKHVYT
+1324 
-1336 KWTKVSSATV
+1336 
-1346 FAPEKRQST
+1346 
-1355 CNLCGRKI
+1355 
-1363 TREFGTKL
+1363 
-1371 TPTVKLTKTTL
+1371 
-1382 TLKTKQSV
+1382 
-1390 TVKAS
+1390 
-1395 GLARGDSVK
+1395 
-1404 KWTSSNK
+1404 
-1411 SIATVDKNGKIT
+1411 
-1423 ATAKEGKATIT
+1423 
-1434 VTLASGKTAK
+1434 KTAK
-1444 VAVTVKLIRTTKL
+1444 VTVTVKMIRTTKL
-1457 TNVPKT
+1457 TKVPKT
-1463 LSITAGKKYTLKP
+1463 LSLTTGKKYTLKP

-1490 SSNTKIATVSSQGAV
+1490 SSNTKIATVSSTGV
-1505 TAVKAGSAT
+1505 ITAKKVGKVT
-1514 ITVQSGKQKATVK
+1514 ITVQSGKQKATV
-1527 VTVKKAPALKS
+1527 TLSVKKAPALKA
-1538 IKNVPGSK
+1538 IKNVPTKK
-1546 TIANGKTY
+1546 TITKGKTY

-1573 SNKNVATVDSKGK
+1573 SNKSIATVDSKGK